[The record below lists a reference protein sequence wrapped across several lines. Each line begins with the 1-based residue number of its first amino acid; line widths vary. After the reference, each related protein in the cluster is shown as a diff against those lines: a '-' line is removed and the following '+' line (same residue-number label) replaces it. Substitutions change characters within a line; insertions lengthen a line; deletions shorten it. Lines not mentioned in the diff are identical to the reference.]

1 MNNNRRLWMQVT
13 VAGLTSLS
21 LGFGTLTP
29 AHAQDF
35 TPPPAAQEPQAST
48 EDQDTSRAEGPKLTG
63 VLAEG
68 QLITA
73 QWELAP
79 AEFQTSYHQVQL
91 LKVQNGKPVTSKPVV
106 DQFVAGNATHYQF
119 ANVAPGDYVVRVF
132 AVRGVEN
139 SQFSQSRILTTTDK
153 PQAPEAPHKPY
164 LQLKKGKT
172 ARVEWDRRSTGST
185 RIHTYVVK
193 LQPND
198 GSGPLEQKVTGTSTY
213 PDNFAEFPNLKPGV
227 QYTAT
232 VEAQS
237 ATGNSRPSETSEPL
251 AVSEDPNPQFTVDTD
266 TIDLAKGGEFTV
278 SGKGYTGPAAQE
290 GVYLVFWAA
299 SKWTPGE
306 LPRDIE
312 KKGVSVHIKPEEIVN
327 GAFTKKIQINPGE
340 ISLVQGDS
348 YQIGT
353 LAGGKMLPID
363 RRLDLAKP
371 VKLTSQSLAEVQA
384 SAKNDTV
391 TARWKLAENDKRGSS
406 IRITLYREN
415 DGQNT
420 YVNHLDRGPQVSTA
434 DFVGRQPGTY
444 RVGVKANLNRDEFG
458 TPEWTEEKFSDSVTV
473 VDPDAPQ
480 PPAAKP
486 EGPAKPDVPAPA
498 KPTPQPSQP
507 APSEPAPAPAPS
519 QDQKPSKP
527 AKPAPSTPAKPGKQT
542 PENKALKTPD
552 APRISPASAKD
563 YSKAGLFYSLA
574 GYEDITK
581 VEARLV
587 PVDDKGNQESDDFI
601 TPSSIANGYAE
612 FTGLKKGKRYRGQIK
627 VITEKGET
635 EWSAYSGIF
644 LSETPEQGID
654 PDLTLFPETPLDSR
668 KANTI
673 TVNGT
678 GYLNGK
684 EMNLYVLEDADIPEN
699 GIFNS
704 DTAKK
709 ALASTTAK
717 VTNGKF
723 SQNLEIP
730 ANTLNPKKKYFV
742 VSVDKHGN
750 HEYDYGVLL
759 KVKDGAVAT
768 PTLDVSTTTVNAATG
783 GDITVR
789 GAGFVGEGA
798 SQGVY
803 VAVYKK
809 SQWNVG
815 KSAPVGRPVA
825 AEWVRMDELNNGS
838 FVKRINIPANAL
850 DPNEQ
855 YVIGTLA
862 AHALSQTN
870 RELDTAQD
878 LVVTNGPTAP
888 AMPEAP
894 QAPNVPGAADAP
906 EGPGAHPAPGNPGE
920 QPAPEA
926 PGEQPNQ
933 TPQVTPPNATPPSAP
948 TPPSTTT
955 PGTITSSPWF
965 KAIAAVGGI
974 GLVFAGIGAALQGLR
989 HNVPV
994 INDFLTNLERTIQN
1008 FFGGRR

>member
-35 TPPPAAQEPQAST
+35 SAPPTTSDGQDAAPSNGPQ
-48 EDQDTSRAEGPKLTG
+48 LTG
-63 VLAEG
+63 VLAEAR
-68 QLITA
+68 LITA
-73 QWELAP
+73 EWTLAP
-79 AEFQTSYHQVQL
+79 AEFGATYYQIQL
-91 LKVQNGKPVTSKPVV
+91 VEVKNGAPTDKLVKDEFGP
-106 DQFVAGNATHYQF
+106 ANATRHQF
-119 ANVAPGDYVVRVF
+119 TNVPPGDYVVRV
-132 AVRGVEN
+132 AAGRGVEN
-139 SQFSQSRILTTTDK
+139 SQFSQSQIITVSDRPEV
-153 PQAPEAPHKPY
+153 PQAPHKPY
-164 LQLKKGKT
+164 LQLKNNKT
-172 ARVEWDRRSTGST
+172 VRVEWDRRSSGST
-185 RIHTYVVK
+185 RIHTYLVK
-193 LQPND
+193 LQPSDN
-198 GSGPLEQKVTGTSTY
+198 SEPRVEKVTDTNTF
-213 PDNFAEFPNLKPGV
+213 PDNFVEFSGLKENV
-227 QYTAT
+227 SYTAT
-232 VEAQS
+232 VEAES
-237 ATGNSRPSETSEPL
+237 STGKSRASETSD
-251 AVSEDPNPQFTVDTD
+251 AITVTADPAPKFELDTD
-266 TIDLAKGGEFTV
+266 TIDLVKGGEFTV
-278 SGKGYTGPAAQE
+278 RGTGYTGAAAEE
-290 GVYLVFWAA
+290 GVYLVFWAK
-299 SKWTPGE
+299 SKWTPGQ
-306 LPRDIE
+306 LPNTS
-312 KKGVSVHIKPEEIVN
+312 KKQGVSVLVEPNEIKN
-327 GAFTKKIQINPGE
+327 GTFTKKIQIKPGE
-340 ISLVQGDS
+340 IALAHGDS
-348 YQIGT
+348 YQVGT
-353 LAGGKMLPID
+353 LAGGKKLPID
-363 RRLDLAKP
+363 RRLDVAKSINL
-371 VKLTSQSLAEVQA
+371 VSQSLAEVKA
-384 SAKNDTV
+384 SVHGDTV
-391 TARWKLAENDKRGSS
+391 TTNWSLAESDKRASN
-406 IRITLYREN
+406 IRITLYREEN
-415 DGQNT
+415 DQNT
-420 YVNHLDRGPQVSTA
+420 YVNHLERGPQASSAEFPNV
-434 DFVGRQPGTY
+434 QPGTY

-458 TPEWTEEKFSDSVTV
+458 TPEWTEEKFSGTVTV

-486 EGPAKPDVPAPA
+486 EDQAKPEVPAPA
-498 KPTPQPSQP
+498 QPSVP
-507 APSEPAPAPAPS
+507 APSKPAPAPAPS

-527 AKPAPSTPAKPGKQT
+527 AKPSTPAKPGKQT

-563 YSKAGLFYSLA
+563 YSRAGLFYSLA
-574 GYEDITK
+574 GYEDIKK

-601 TPSSIANGYAE
+601 TPSEIANGYAE
-612 FTGLKKGKRYRGQIK
+612 FAGLKKGQRYRGQIR

-635 EWSAYSGIF
+635 AWSDYSSIF
-644 LSETPEQGID
+644 LSQTPEQGID

-825 AEWVRMDELNNGS
+825 AEWVQMRELNNGS
-838 FVKRINIPANAL
+838 FVKRINIPGNAL

-906 EGPGAHPAPGNPGE
+906 EGPGANPAPGNPSE

-955 PGTITSSPWF
+955 PDTITSSPWF

>member
-35 TPPPAAQEPQAST
+35 SAPPTTSD
-48 EDQDTSRAEGPKLTG
+48 DQDAAPSNGPNLTG
-63 VLAEG
+63 VLAEAR
-68 QLITA
+68 LITA
-73 QWELAP
+73 EWTLAP
-79 AEFQTSYHQVQL
+79 AEFGATFYQVQL
-91 LKVQNGKPVTSKPVV
+91 VEVKNGAPTDKIVKDEFEPANSTRH
-106 DQFVAGNATHYQF
+106 QFT
-119 ANVAPGDYVVRVF
+119 NVPPGDYVVRV
-132 AVRGVEN
+132 AAGRGVEN
-139 SQFSQSRILTTTDK
+139 SQFSQSEILTISDK
-153 PQAPEAPHKPY
+153 PEAPQAPHKPY
-164 LQLKKGKT
+164 LQLKSNKT
-172 ARVEWDRRSTGST
+172 VRVEWDRRSSGST
-185 RIHTYVVK
+185 RIHTYLVK
-193 LQPND
+193 LQPSDN
-198 GSGPLEQKVTGTSTY
+198 SEPRVEKVTDTNTF
-213 PDNFAEFPNLKPGV
+213 PDNFVEFSGLKENV
-227 QYTAT
+227 SYTAT
-232 VEAQS
+232 VEAES
-237 ATGNSRPSETSEPL
+237 STGKSRASETSD
-251 AVSEDPNPQFTVDTD
+251 AITVTADPAPKFELDTD
-266 TIDLAKGGEFTV
+266 TIDLVKGGEFTV
-278 SGKGYTGPAAQE
+278 TGTGYTGAAAEE
-290 GVYLVFWAA
+290 GVYVVFWAT
-299 SKWTPGE
+299 SKWTPGQ
-306 LPRDIE
+306 LPNTS
-312 KKGVSVHIKPEEIVN
+312 KQQGVSVLVEPNEIKN
-327 GAFTKKIQINPGE
+327 GTFTKKIQIKPGE
-340 ISLVQGDS
+340 IALAQGDS
-348 YQIGT
+348 YQVGT
-353 LAGGKMLPID
+353 LAGGKKLPID

-371 VKLTSQSLAEVQA
+371 VNLASQSLAEVQA
-384 SAKNDTV
+384 SVHGDTV
-391 TARWKLAENDKRGSS
+391 SARWSLAESDKRASS
-406 IRITLYREN
+406 IRITLYEEK
-415 DGQNT
+415 DGLNT
-420 YVNHLDRGPQVSTA
+420 SVKYLDRGPRVTDSE
-434 DFVGRQPGTY
+434 FPNVKPGVY
-444 RVGVKANLNRDEFG
+444 RVGVKANLSTDFFG
-458 TPEWTEEKFSDSVTV
+458 PDQWTEEKFSDSVTV

-480 PPAAKP
+480 PPA
-486 EGPAKPDVPAPA
+486 PAP
-498 KPTPQPSQP
+498 KPADP
-507 APSEPAPAPAPS
+507 APSKPSTSKPAPAPS
-519 QDQKPSKP
+519 KPSKP
-527 AKPAPSTPAKPGKQT
+527 SKPSTPSK
-542 PENKALKTPD
+542 PENPANSTLKTPD

-574 GYEDITK
+574 GYEDIK
-581 VEARLV
+581 EVEARLV

-601 TPSSIANGYAE
+601 TPSEIANGYAE
-612 FTGLKKGKRYRGQIK
+612 FTGLKKGQRYRGQIK

-635 EWSAYSGIF
+635 AWSEYSSIF
-644 LSETPEQGID
+644 LANTPEQGID

-684 EMNLYVLEDADIPEN
+684 EMNLYVLESTDVPDDGRFTA
-699 GIFNS
+699 

-742 VSVDKHGN
+742 ASVDKHGN
-750 HEYDYGVLL
+750 HEYDSAVLL

-838 FVKRINIPANAL
+838 FVKRINIPGNAL

>member
-35 TPPPAAQEPQAST
+35 SAPPAPQAPAD
-48 EDQDTSRAEGPKLTG
+48 DQDLSRPKGPELTG

-68 QLITA
+68 RLITA
-73 QWELAP
+73 EWKLAP
-79 AEFQTSYHQVQL
+79 AEFGTTYHQVQL
-91 LKVQNGKPVTSKPVV
+91 LKVQGGKPVTSKPVI

-119 ANVAPGDYVVRVF
+119 TNVEPGDYVVRVF

-139 SQFSQSRILTTTDK
+139 SQFSQSHVLSISDQ

-164 LQLKKGKT
+164 LQLKKNKT

-327 GAFTKKIQINPGE
+327 GTFTKKIQINPGE

-371 VKLTSQSLAEVQA
+371 VKLASQSLAEVQA
-384 SAKNDTV
+384 SANNDTV

-444 RVGVKANLNRDEFG
+444 RIGVKANLNRDEFG
-458 TPEWTEEKFSDSVTV
+458 TPEWTEEKFSETVTV

-486 EGPAKPDVPAPA
+486 ANPAKPEVPAPS
-498 KPTPQPSQP
+498 K
-507 APSEPAPAPAPS
+507 PAPAPAPS

-527 AKPAPSTPAKPGKQT
+527 AKPSTPAKPGKQT
-542 PENKALKTPD
+542 PENNALKTPD
-552 APRISPASAKD
+552 APRISPASATD

-574 GYEDITK
+574 GYEDIKK

-601 TPSSIANGYAE
+601 TPSEMANGYAE
-612 FTGLKKGKRYRGQIK
+612 FTGLKKGQRYRGQIK

-635 EWSAYSGIF
+635 AWSDYSSIF
-644 LSETPEQGID
+644 LSQTPEQGID
-654 PDLTLFPETPLDSR
+654 PDLTLFPGTPLDSR

-684 EMNLYVLEDADIPEN
+684 EMNLYVLENTDVPDDGRFTA
-699 GIFNS
+699 

-717 VTNGKF
+717 VTDGKF

-742 VSVDKHGN
+742 ASVDKHGN
-750 HEYDYGVLL
+750 HEYDYAVLL
-759 KVKDGAVAT
+759 KVKNGAVAT

-825 AEWVRMDELNNGS
+825 AEWVRMNELNNGS
-838 FVKRINIPANAL
+838 FIKRINIPANAL

-906 EGPGAHPAPGNPGE
+906 EGPGAHPAPGNPSE

-955 PGTITSSPWF
+955 PDTITSSPWF

>member
-35 TPPPAAQEPQAST
+35 SAPPATSDGQDAAPSNGPQ
-48 EDQDTSRAEGPKLTG
+48 LTG
-63 VLAEG
+63 VLAEAR
-68 QLITA
+68 LITA
-73 QWELAP
+73 EWTLAP
-79 AEFQTSYHQVQL
+79 AEFGATYYQIQL
-91 LKVQNGKPVTSKPVV
+91 VEVKNGAPTDKLVKDEFGP
-106 DQFVAGNATHYQF
+106 ANATRHQF
-119 ANVAPGDYVVRVF
+119 TNVPPGDYVVRV
-132 AVRGVEN
+132 AAGRGVEN
-139 SQFSQSRILTTTDK
+139 SQFSQSQIITVSDRPEV
-153 PQAPEAPHKPY
+153 PQAPHKPY
-164 LQLKKGKT
+164 LQLKNNKT
-172 ARVEWDRRSTGST
+172 VRVEWDRRSSGST
-185 RIHTYVVK
+185 RIHTYLVK
-193 LQPND
+193 LQPSDN
-198 GSGPLEQKVTGTSTY
+198 SEPRVEKVTDTNTF
-213 PDNFAEFPNLKPGV
+213 PDNFVEFSGLKENV
-227 QYTAT
+227 SYTAT
-232 VEAQS
+232 VEAES
-237 ATGNSRPSETSEPL
+237 STGKSRASETSEPIK
-251 AVSEDPNPQFTVDTD
+251 VTEDPAPKFELDTD
-266 TIDLAKGGEFTV
+266 TIDLVKGGEFTV
-278 SGKGYTGPAAQE
+278 RGTGYTGAAAEE
-290 GVYLVFWAA
+290 GVYLVFWAK
-299 SKWTPGE
+299 SKWTPGQ
-306 LPRDIE
+306 LPNTS
-312 KKGVSVHIKPEEIVN
+312 KKQGVSVLVEPNEIKN
-327 GAFTKKIQINPGE
+327 GTFTKKIQIKPGE
-340 ISLVQGDS
+340 IALAHGDS
-348 YQIGT
+348 YQVGT
-353 LAGGKMLPID
+353 LAGGKKLPID
-363 RRLDLAKP
+363 RRLDVAKSINL
-371 VKLTSQSLAEVQA
+371 VSQSLAEVKA
-384 SAKNDTV
+384 SVHGDTV
-391 TARWKLAENDKRGSS
+391 TTNWSLAESDKRASN
-406 IRITLYREN
+406 IRITLYREEN
-415 DGQNT
+415 DQNT
-420 YVNHLDRGPQVSTA
+420 YVNHLERGPQASSAEFPNV
-434 DFVGRQPGTY
+434 QPGTY

-458 TPEWTEEKFSDSVTV
+458 TPEWTEEKFSETVTV

-486 EGPAKPDVPAPA
+486 EDQAKPEVPAPA
-498 KPTPQPSQP
+498 QPSVP

-825 AEWVRMDELNNGS
+825 AEWVQMRELNNGS

-906 EGPGAHPAPGNPGE
+906 ESPGAHPAPGNPSE

-955 PGTITSSPWF
+955 PDTITSSPWF

>member
-1 MNNNRRLWMQVT
+1 MKNNRRLWMQVT

-35 TPPPAAQEPQAST
+35 SAPPTTSD
-48 EDQDTSRAEGPKLTG
+48 DQDAAPSNGPQLTG
-63 VLAEG
+63 VLAEAR
-68 QLITA
+68 LITA
-73 QWELAP
+73 EWTLAP
-79 AEFQTSYHQVQL
+79 AEFGATFYQIQLVEVKNGAPTDKIVKDEFEPANSTRHQF
-91 LKVQNGKPVTSKPVV
+91 T
-106 DQFVAGNATHYQF
+106 
-119 ANVAPGDYVVRVF
+119 NVPPGDYVVRV
-132 AVRGVEN
+132 AAGRGVEN
-139 SQFSQSRILTTTDK
+139 SQFSQSEILTISDK
-153 PQAPEAPHKPY
+153 PEAPQAPHKPY
-164 LQLKKGKT
+164 LQLKSNKT
-172 ARVEWDRRSTGST
+172 VRVEWDRRSSGST
-185 RIHTYVVK
+185 RIHTYLVK
-193 LQPND
+193 LQPSDN
-198 GSGPLEQKVTGTSTY
+198 SEPRVEKVTDTNTF
-213 PDNFAEFPNLKPGV
+213 PDNFVEFSGLKENV
-227 QYTAT
+227 SYTAT
-232 VEAQS
+232 VEAES
-237 ATGNSRPSETSEPL
+237 STGKSRASETSD
-251 AVSEDPNPQFTVDTD
+251 AITVTADPAPKFELDTD
-266 TIDLAKGGEFTV
+266 TIDLVKGGEFTV
-278 SGKGYTGPAAQE
+278 RGTGYTGAAAEE
-290 GVYLVFWAA
+290 GVYVVFWAT
-299 SKWTPGE
+299 SKWKPGE
-306 LPRDIE
+306 LPRNNG
-312 KKGVSVHIKPEEIVN
+312 KPGVSVLVPPAEIKN
-327 GAFTKKIQINPGE
+327 GTFTKKIQIKPGE
-340 ISLVQGDS
+340 ITLAQGDS
-348 YQIGT
+348 YQVGT
-353 LAGGKMLPID
+353 LAGGEKLPID
-363 RRLDLAKP
+363 RRLDLSKP
-371 VKLTSQSLAEVQA
+371 VNLASQSLAEVQA
-384 SAKNDTV
+384 SVHGDTV
-391 TARWKLAENDKRGSS
+391 SARWSLAKSDKRASS
-406 IRITLYREN
+406 IRITLYEEK
-415 DGQNT
+415 DGLNT
-420 YVNHLDRGPQVSTA
+420 SVKYLDRGHRVTDSEFPNVK
-434 DFVGRQPGTY
+434 PGVY
-444 RVGVKANLNRDEFG
+444 RVGVKANLNPDEYG
-458 TPEWTEEKFSDSVTV
+458 TAQWTEEKFSDSVTV

-486 EGPAKPDVPAPA
+486 EDQAKPEVPAPA
-498 KPTPQPSQP
+498 PAQPSVP
-507 APSEPAPAPAPS
+507 APSKPTPAPS

-527 AKPAPSTPAKPGKQT
+527 APSTPAKPGKET
-542 PENKALKTPD
+542 PENKTLKTPD

-587 PVDDKGNQESDDFI
+587 PVDDKGNQESDAYI
-601 TPSSIANGYAE
+601 APSEMANGYAE
-612 FTGLKKGKRYRGQIK
+612 FTGLKKGQRYRGQIK

-673 TVNGT
+673 TVNGS

-717 VTNGKF
+717 VANGKF

-825 AEWVRMDELNNGS
+825 AEWVQMRELNNGS
-838 FVKRINIPANAL
+838 FVKTINIPGNVL

-878 LVVTNGPTAP
+878 LVVTNGPVAP
-888 AMPEAP
+888 AAP
-894 QAPNVPGAADAP
+894 GTPGAPGVPGAP
-906 EGPGAHPAPGNPGE
+906 ETPTNPG
-920 QPAPEA
+920 A
-926 PGEQPNQ
+926 PGE
-933 TPQVTPPNATPPSAP
+933 TPGQAPEMTPPSNTPETQPETKPETKPEPAP
-948 TPPSTTT
+948 SIPPTQKSTNNWLT
-955 PGTITSSPWF
+955 
-965 KAIAAVGGI
+965 AIAAIGGI

-994 INDFLTNLERTIQN
+994 VNEFLTNAERFFQN
-1008 FFGGRR
+1008 LFGGRR

>member
-1 MNNNRRLWMQVT
+1 MKNNRRLWMQVT
-13 VAGLTSLS
+13 VAGLTTLS
-21 LGFGTLTP
+21 IGAGALAP

-35 TPPPAAQEPQAST
+35 TAPPTAQAPQAST

-153 PQAPEAPHKPY
+153 PQVPEAPHKPY

-251 AVSEDPNPQFTVDTD
+251 AVSDDPTPEFTIDTD

-327 GAFTKKIQINPGE
+327 GTFTKKIQINPGE
-340 ISLVQGDS
+340 ITLAHGDS
-348 YQIGT
+348 YQVGT
-353 LAGGKMLPID
+353 LAGGNQLPID

-371 VKLTSQSLAEVQA
+371 IKLASQSLAAVEA
-384 SAKNDTV
+384 SVKDQMVHAK
-391 TARWKLAENDKRGSS
+391 WKLAENDKRGSS
-406 IRITLYREN
+406 IRITLYREEN
-415 DGQNT
+415 DQNT
-420 YVNHLDRGPQVSTA
+420 YVNHLERGPQASSAEFPNV
-434 DFVGRQPGTY
+434 QPGTY

-486 EGPAKPDVPAPA
+486 VVPAP
-498 KPTPQPSQP
+498 KPADP
-507 APSEPAPAPAPS
+507 A
-519 QDQKPSKP
+519 PSKP
-527 AKPAPSTPAKPGKQT
+527 AKPSKPSKPSKPEKPANST
-542 PENKALKTPD
+542 LKTPD

-574 GYEDITK
+574 GYEDIKK

-587 PVDDKGNQESDDFI
+587 PVDDKGNQESDAYI
-601 TPSSIANGYAE
+601 APSEMANGYAE
-612 FTGLKKGKRYRGQIK
+612 FTGLKKGQRYRGQIK
-627 VITEKGET
+627 FITENGET

-717 VTNGKF
+717 VANGKF

-809 SQWNVG
+809 SQWDVG

-825 AEWVRMDELNNGS
+825 AEWVQMRELNNGS
-838 FVKRINIPANAL
+838 FVKTINIPGNAL

-870 RELDTAQD
+870 RDLDTAQD
-878 LVVTNGPTAP
+878 LVVTNGPVAP
-888 AMPEAP
+888 AAPGTPGAPGAPGVPEAP
-894 QAPNVPGAADAP
+894 T
-906 EGPGAHPAPGNPGE
+906 NPG
-920 QPAPEA
+920 A
-926 PGEQPNQ
+926 PGE
-933 TPQVTPPNATPPSAP
+933 TPGLAPEMTPPSNTPETQPETKPETTPEP
-948 TPPSTTT
+948 TPSIPSTQKSTNN
-955 PGTITSSPWF
+955 WF
-965 KAIAAVGGI
+965 TAIAAIGGI

-994 INDFLTNLERTIQN
+994 VNEFLTNAERFFQN
-1008 FFGGRR
+1008 LFGGRR

>member
-1 MNNNRRLWMQVT
+1 MNSNRRLWMQVT

-21 LGFGTLTP
+21 LGLGTLTP

-35 TPPPAAQEPQAST
+35 SAPPAESG
-48 EDQDTSRAEGPKLTG
+48 DQDAAPSNGPKLTG
-63 VLAEG
+63 VLAEAR
-68 QLITA
+68 LITA
-73 QWELAP
+73 EWTLAP
-79 AEFQTSYHQVQL
+79 AEFGATYYQIQL
-91 LKVQNGKPVTSKPVV
+91 LEVKNGAPTDKIVKDEFGP
-106 DQFVAGNATHYQF
+106 ANATRHQF
-119 ANVAPGDYVVRVF
+119 TNVPPGDYVVRV
-132 AVRGVEN
+132 AAGRGVEN
-139 SQFSQSRILTTTDK
+139 SQFSQSEILTISDRPEA
-153 PQAPEAPHKPY
+153 PQAPHKPY
-164 LQLKKGKT
+164 LQLKSDKT
-172 ARVEWDRRSTGST
+172 IRVEWDRRSSGST
-185 RIHTYVVK
+185 RIHTYLVK
-193 LQPND
+193 LQPSDN
-198 GSGPLEQKVTGTSTY
+198 SEPRVEKVTDTNTF
-213 PDNFAEFPNLKPGV
+213 PDNFVEFSGLKENV
-227 QYTAT
+227 SYTAT
-232 VEAQS
+232 VEAES
-237 ATGNSRPSETSEPL
+237 STGKSRASETSDSIKVT
-251 AVSEDPNPQFTVDTD
+251 ADPAPQFELDTD
-266 TIDLAKGGEFTV
+266 TIDLVKGGELTV
-278 SGKGYTGPAAQE
+278 KGTGYTGAAAEE
-290 GVYLVFWAA
+290 GVYVVFWAK
-299 SKWTPGE
+299 SKWTPGQ
-306 LPRDIE
+306 LPNTS
-312 KKGVSVHIKPEEIVN
+312 KKQGVSVLVEPNEIKD
-327 GAFTKKIQINPGE
+327 GTFTKKIQIKPGE
-340 ISLVQGDS
+340 IALAQGDS

-353 LAGGKMLPID
+353 LAGGKKLPID
-363 RRLDLAKP
+363 RRLDVAKP
-371 VKLTSQSLAEVQA
+371 VNLVSQSLAEVR
-384 SAKNDTV
+384 SSVNGDTV
-391 TARWKLAENDKRGSS
+391 MANWSLAESDKRASS
-406 IRITLYREN
+406 IRITLYEEK

-420 YVNHLDRGPQVSTA
+420 SVKYLDRGPRVTDSA
-434 DFVGRQPGTY
+434 FPNVRPGVY
-444 RVGVKANLNRDEFG
+444 RVGVKANLNPDEYG
-458 TPEWTEEKFSDSVTV
+458 TAQWTEEKFSEIVTV

-486 EGPAKPDVPAPA
+486 EGPANPAV
-498 KPTPQPSQP
+498 PTP
-507 APSEPAPAPAPS
+507 AEPAPAPSATEKPS
-519 QDQKPSKP
+519 KPATPSKP
-527 AKPAPSTPAKPGKQT
+527 AKPAKPGKKT
-542 PENKALKTPD
+542 PENNALKTPD
-552 APRISPASAKD
+552 APRISPASARD
-563 YSKAGLFYSLA
+563 YSKASLFYSLA

-601 TPSSIANGYAE
+601 TPSEMANGYAE
-612 FTGLKKGKRYRGQIK
+612 FTGLKKGQRYRGQIK

-635 EWSAYSGIF
+635 AWSEYSGIF

-654 PDLTLFPETPLDSR
+654 PDLSLFPATPLDSR

-684 EMNLYVLEDADIPEN
+684 EMNLYVLESTDVPDDGRFTA
-699 GIFNS
+699 

-742 VSVDKHGN
+742 ASVDKHGN
-750 HEYDYGVLL
+750 HEYDYAVLL

-809 SQWNVG
+809 AQWNVG

-825 AEWVRMDELNNGS
+825 AEWVRMAELNNGS
-838 FVKRINIPANAL
+838 FVKRINIPGNAL

-870 RELDTAQD
+870 RELDTARD
-878 LVVTNGPTAP
+878 LIVTNEPVNP
-888 AMPEAP
+888 ATPAAPEAP
-894 QAPNVPGAADAP
+894 NAPGAADAP
-906 EGPGAHPAPGNPGE
+906 EAPGAQPAPAKPGE
-920 QPAPEA
+920 QPDQA
-926 PGEQPNQ
+926 
-933 TPQVTPPNATPPSAP
+933 PQVTPPTATPPSAP

-955 PGTITSSPWF
+955 PDTITSSPWF

>member
-1 MNNNRRLWMQVT
+1 MNNSRRLWMQVT

-35 TPPPAAQEPQAST
+35 SAPPTTSDGQDAVPSNGPQ
-48 EDQDTSRAEGPKLTG
+48 LTG
-63 VLAEG
+63 VLAEAR
-68 QLITA
+68 LITA
-73 QWELAP
+73 EWTLAP
-79 AEFQTSYHQVQL
+79 AEFGATYYQIQL
-91 LKVQNGKPVTSKPVV
+91 VEVKNGAPTDKLVKDEFGP
-106 DQFVAGNATHYQF
+106 ANATRHQF
-119 ANVAPGDYVVRVF
+119 TNVPPGDYVVRV
-132 AVRGVEN
+132 AAGRGVEN
-139 SQFSQSRILTTTDK
+139 SQFSQSQIITVSDRPEV
-153 PQAPEAPHKPY
+153 PQAPHKPY
-164 LQLKKGKT
+164 LQLKNNKT
-172 ARVEWDRRSTGST
+172 VRVEWDRRSSGST
-185 RIHTYVVK
+185 RIHTYLVK
-193 LQPND
+193 LQPSDN
-198 GSGPLEQKVTGTSTY
+198 SEPRVEKVTDTNTF
-213 PDNFAEFPNLKPGV
+213 PDNFVEFSGLKENV
-227 QYTAT
+227 SYTAT
-232 VEAQS
+232 VEAES
-237 ATGNSRPSETSEPL
+237 STGKSRASETSD
-251 AVSEDPNPQFTVDTD
+251 AITVTADPAPKFELDTD
-266 TIDLAKGGEFTV
+266 TIDLVKGGEFTV
-278 SGKGYTGPAAQE
+278 RGTGYTGAAAEE
-290 GVYLVFWAA
+290 GVYLVFWAK
-299 SKWTPGE
+299 SKWTPGQ
-306 LPRDIE
+306 LPNTS
-312 KKGVSVHIKPEEIVN
+312 KKQGVSVLVEPNEIKN
-327 GAFTKKIQINPGE
+327 GTFTKKIQIKPGE
-340 ISLVQGDS
+340 IALAHGDS
-348 YQIGT
+348 YQVGT
-353 LAGGKMLPID
+353 LAGGKKLPID
-363 RRLDLAKP
+363 RRLDVAKSINL
-371 VKLTSQSLAEVQA
+371 VSQSLAEVKA
-384 SAKNDTV
+384 SVHGDTV
-391 TARWKLAENDKRGSS
+391 TTNWSLAESDKRASN
-406 IRITLYREN
+406 IRITLYREEN
-415 DGQNT
+415 DQNT
-420 YVNHLDRGPQVSTA
+420 YVNHLERGPQASSAEFPNV
-434 DFVGRQPGTY
+434 QPGTY

-458 TPEWTEEKFSDSVTV
+458 TPEWTEEKFSGTVTV

-486 EGPAKPDVPAPA
+486 EDQAKPEVPAPA
-498 KPTPQPSQP
+498 QPSVP
-507 APSEPAPAPAPS
+507 APSKPAPAPAPS

-527 AKPAPSTPAKPGKQT
+527 AKPSTPAKPGKQT

-563 YSKAGLFYSLA
+563 YSKASLFYSLA
-574 GYEDITK
+574 DYEDIK
-581 VEARLV
+581 RVEARLV
-587 PVDDKGNQESDDFI
+587 PVDDKGNQESDAYI
-601 TPSSIANGYAE
+601 APSEMANGYAE
-612 FTGLKKGKRYRGQIK
+612 FTGLKKGQRYRGQIR

-838 FVKRINIPANAL
+838 FIKRINIPANAL

-906 EGPGAHPAPGNPGE
+906 ESPGAHPAPGNPSE

-955 PGTITSSPWF
+955 PDTITSSPWF

>member
-1 MNNNRRLWMQVT
+1 MKNNRRLWMQVT
-13 VAGLTSLS
+13 VAGLTTLS
-21 LGFGTLTP
+21 IGAGALAP

-35 TPPPAAQEPQAST
+35 TAPPAAQEPQAST

-73 QWELAP
+73 QWKPAP

-251 AVSEDPNPQFTVDTD
+251 AVSDDPTPEFTINTD

-327 GAFTKKIQINPGE
+327 GTFTKKIQINPGE
-340 ISLVQGDS
+340 ITLAHGDS
-348 YQIGT
+348 YQVGT
-353 LAGGKMLPID
+353 LAGGNQLPID

-371 VKLTSQSLAEVQA
+371 IKLASQSLAAVEA
-384 SAKNDTV
+384 SVKDQMVHAK
-391 TARWKLAENDKRGSS
+391 WKLAENDKRGSS
-406 IRITLYREN
+406 IRITLYREEN
-415 DGQNT
+415 DQNT
-420 YVNHLDRGPQVSTA
+420 YVNHLERGPQASSAEFPNV
-434 DFVGRQPGTY
+434 QPGTY

-486 EGPAKPDVPAPA
+486 EDPAPA
-498 KPTPQPSQP
+498 KP
-507 APSEPAPAPAPS
+507 APAPS
-519 QDQKPSKP
+519 ATEKPSKPSKPSKP
-527 AKPAPSTPAKPGKQT
+527 AKPAKPGKKT
-542 PENKALKTPD
+542 PENNALKTPD

-574 GYEDITK
+574 GYEDIKK

-601 TPSSIANGYAE
+601 TPNEMANGYAE
-612 FTGLKKGKRYRGQIK
+612 FTGLKKGQRYRGQIK
-627 VITEKGET
+627 VITENGET

-684 EMNLYVLEDADIPEN
+684 EMNLYVLESTDVPDDGRFTA
-699 GIFNS
+699 

-742 VSVDKHGN
+742 ASVDKHGN
-750 HEYDYGVLL
+750 HEYDSAVLL

-825 AEWVRMDELNNGS
+825 AEWVQMRELNNGS
-838 FVKRINIPANAL
+838 FVKTINIPGNVL

-878 LVVTNGPTAP
+878 LVVTNGPVAP
-888 AMPEAP
+888 AAP
-894 QAPNVPGAADAP
+894 GTPGA
-906 EGPGAHPAPGNPGE
+906 PG
-920 QPAPEA
+920 APEA
-926 PGEQPNQ
+926 PTNPGAPGETPGQ
-933 TPQVTPPNATPPSAP
+933 TPEMTPPSN
-948 TPPSTTT
+948 TPETQPETKPETT
-955 PGTITSSPWF
+955 PEPAPSIPPTQKSTNNWLT
-965 KAIAAVGGI
+965 AIAAIGGI

-994 INDFLTNLERTIQN
+994 VNEFLTNAERFFQN
-1008 FFGGRR
+1008 LFGGRR

>member
-1 MNNNRRLWMQVT
+1 MKNNRRLWMQVT
-13 VAGLTSLS
+13 VAGLTTLS
-21 LGFGTLTP
+21 IGAGALAP

-35 TPPPAAQEPQAST
+35 TAPPTAQAPQAST

-153 PQAPEAPHKPY
+153 PQVPEAPHKPY

-251 AVSEDPNPQFTVDTD
+251 AVSDDPTPEFTIDTD

-327 GAFTKKIQINPGE
+327 GTFTKKIQINPGE
-340 ISLVQGDS
+340 ITLAHGDS
-348 YQIGT
+348 YQVGT
-353 LAGGKMLPID
+353 LTGGNQLPID

-371 VKLTSQSLAEVQA
+371 IKLASQSLAAVEA
-384 SAKNDTV
+384 SVKDQMVHAK
-391 TARWKLAENDKRGSS
+391 WKLAENDKRGSS
-406 IRITLYREN
+406 IRITLYREEN
-415 DGQNT
+415 DQNT
-420 YVNHLDRGPQVSTA
+420 YVNHLERGPQASSAEFPNV
-434 DFVGRQPGTY
+434 QPGTY

-486 EGPAKPDVPAPA
+486 VVPAP
-498 KPTPQPSQP
+498 KPADP
-507 APSEPAPAPAPS
+507 A
-519 QDQKPSKP
+519 PSKP
-527 AKPAPSTPAKPGKQT
+527 AKPSKPSKPSKPEKPANST
-542 PENKALKTPD
+542 LKTPD

-574 GYEDITK
+574 GYEDIKK

-587 PVDDKGNQESDDFI
+587 PVDDKGNQESDAYI
-601 TPSSIANGYAE
+601 APSEMANGYAE
-612 FTGLKKGKRYRGQIK
+612 FTGLKKGQRYRGQIK
-627 VITEKGET
+627 FITENGET

-717 VTNGKF
+717 VANGKF

-809 SQWNVG
+809 SQWDVG

-825 AEWVRMDELNNGS
+825 AEWVQMRELNNGS
-838 FVKRINIPANAL
+838 FVKTINIPGNAL

-870 RELDTAQD
+870 RDLDTAQD
-878 LVVTNGPTAP
+878 LVVTNGPVAP
-888 AMPEAP
+888 AAPGTPGAPGVPEAP
-894 QAPNVPGAADAP
+894 T
-906 EGPGAHPAPGNPGE
+906 NPG
-920 QPAPEA
+920 A
-926 PGEQPNQ
+926 PGE
-933 TPQVTPPNATPPSAP
+933 TPGLAPEMTPPSNTPETQPETKPETTPEP
-948 TPPSTTT
+948 TPSIPSTQKSTNN
-955 PGTITSSPWF
+955 WF
-965 KAIAAVGGI
+965 TAIAAIGGI

-994 INDFLTNLERTIQN
+994 VNEFLTNAERFFQN
-1008 FFGGRR
+1008 LFGGRR

>member
-1 MNNNRRLWMQVT
+1 MKNNRRLWMQVT
-13 VAGLTSLS
+13 VAGLTTLS
-21 LGFGTLTP
+21 IGAGALAP

-35 TPPPAAQEPQAST
+35 TAPPTAQAPQAST

-153 PQAPEAPHKPY
+153 PQVPEAPHKPY

-251 AVSEDPNPQFTVDTD
+251 AVSDDPTPEFTIDTD

-327 GAFTKKIQINPGE
+327 GTFTKKIQINPGE
-340 ISLVQGDS
+340 ITLAHGDS
-348 YQIGT
+348 YQVGT
-353 LAGGKMLPID
+353 LAGGNQLPID

-371 VKLTSQSLAEVQA
+371 IKLASQSLAAVEA
-384 SAKNDTV
+384 SVKDQMVHAK
-391 TARWKLAENDKRGSS
+391 WKLAENDKRGSS
-406 IRITLYREN
+406 IRITLYREEN
-415 DGQNT
+415 DQNT
-420 YVNHLDRGPQVSTA
+420 YVNHLERGPQASSAEFPNV
-434 DFVGRQPGTY
+434 QPGTY

-486 EGPAKPDVPAPA
+486 VVPAP
-498 KPTPQPSQP
+498 KPADP
-507 APSEPAPAPAPS
+507 A
-519 QDQKPSKP
+519 PSKP
-527 AKPAPSTPAKPGKQT
+527 AKPSKPSKPSKPEKPANST
-542 PENKALKTPD
+542 LKTPD

-574 GYEDITK
+574 GYEDIKK

-587 PVDDKGNQESDDFI
+587 PVDDKGNQESDAYI
-601 TPSSIANGYAE
+601 APSEMANGYAE
-612 FTGLKKGKRYRGQIK
+612 FTGLKKGQRYRGQIK
-627 VITEKGET
+627 FITENGET

-717 VTNGKF
+717 VANGKF

-825 AEWVRMDELNNGS
+825 AEWVQMRELNNGS
-838 FVKRINIPANAL
+838 FVKTINIPGNVL

-878 LVVTNGPTAP
+878 LVVTNGPVAP
-888 AMPEAP
+888 AAP
-894 QAPNVPGAADAP
+894 GTPGA
-906 EGPGAHPAPGNPGE
+906 PGAPG
-920 QPAPEA
+920 APEA
-926 PGEQPNQ
+926 PTNPGAPGE
-933 TPQVTPPNATPPSAP
+933 TPGQAPEMTPPSNTPKTQPETKPETTPEP
-948 TPPSTTT
+948 TPSIPPTQKSTNT
-955 PGTITSSPWF
+955 WF
-965 KAIAAVGGI
+965 TAIAAIGGI

-994 INDFLTNLERTIQN
+994 VNEFLTNAERFFQN
-1008 FFGGRR
+1008 LFGGRR

>member
-35 TPPPAAQEPQAST
+35 SAPPTTSDGQDAAPSN
-48 EDQDTSRAEGPKLTG
+48 GPKLTG
-63 VLAEG
+63 VLAEAR
-68 QLITA
+68 LITA
-73 QWELAP
+73 EWTLAP
-79 AEFQTSYHQVQL
+79 AEFGATYYQIQL
-91 LKVQNGKPVTSKPVV
+91 VEVKNGAPTDKLVKDEFGP
-106 DQFVAGNATHYQF
+106 ANATRHQF
-119 ANVAPGDYVVRVF
+119 TNVPPGDYVVRV
-132 AVRGVEN
+132 AAGRGVEN
-139 SQFSQSRILTTTDK
+139 SDFSQSEILTISDK
-153 PQAPEAPHKPY
+153 PQAPQAPHKPY
-164 LQLKKGKT
+164 LQLKSNKT
-172 ARVEWDRRSTGST
+172 VRVEWDRRSSGST
-185 RIHTYVVK
+185 RIHTYLVE
-193 LQPND
+193 LQPSDN
-198 GSGPLEQKVTGTSTY
+198 SEPRVEKVTDTNT
-213 PDNFAEFPNLKPGV
+213 FPNNFVEFSGLKENV
-227 QYTAT
+227 SYTAT
-232 VEAQS
+232 VEAES
-237 ATGNSRPSETSEPL
+237 STGKSRASETSD
-251 AVSEDPNPQFTVDTD
+251 AITVTADPAPKFELDTD
-266 TIDLAKGGEFTV
+266 TIDLVKGGEFTV
-278 SGKGYTGPAAQE
+278 RGTGYTGAAAEE
-290 GVYLVFWAA
+290 GVYLVFWAK
-299 SKWTPGE
+299 SKWTPGQ
-306 LPRDIE
+306 LPNTS
-312 KKGVSVHIKPEEIVN
+312 KQQGVSVLVEPNEIKN
-327 GAFTKKIQINPGE
+327 GTFTKKIQIKPGE
-340 ISLVQGDS
+340 IALAQGDS
-348 YQIGT
+348 YQVGT
-353 LAGGKMLPID
+353 LAGGKKLPID

-371 VKLTSQSLAEVQA
+371 VNLASQSLAEVQA
-384 SAKNDTV
+384 SVHGDTV
-391 TARWKLAENDKRGSS
+391 SARWSLAESDKRASN
-406 IRITLYREN
+406 IRITLYEEK
-415 DGQNT
+415 DGLNT
-420 YVNHLDRGPQVSTA
+420 SVKYLDRGPRVTDSE
-434 DFVGRQPGTY
+434 FPNVKPGVY
-444 RVGVKANLNRDEFG
+444 RVGVKANLSTDFFG
-458 TPEWTEEKFSDSVTV
+458 PDQWTEEKLSETVTV

-480 PPAAKP
+480 PS
-486 EGPAKPDVPAPA
+486 VPAPS
-498 KPTPQPSQP
+498 K
-507 APSEPAPAPAPS
+507 PAPAPVPS

-527 AKPAPSTPAKPGKQT
+527 AKPAPSTPEKPGKQT

-612 FTGLKKGKRYRGQIK
+612 FTGLKKGQRYRGQIK

-684 EMNLYVLEDADIPEN
+684 EMNLYVLERTDVPDDGRFTA
-699 GIFNS
+699 

-750 HEYDYGVLL
+750 HEYDSGVLL

-815 KSAPVGRPVA
+815 KSAPVGSPIA
-825 AEWVRMDELNNGS
+825 AEWVRMHELNNGS
-838 FVKRINIPANAL
+838 FVKTINIPGNVL

-878 LVVTNGPTAP
+878 LVVTNGPVAP
-888 AMPEAP
+888 AAPGTPGAPGVPEAP
-894 QAPNVPGAADAP
+894 T
-906 EGPGAHPAPGNPGE
+906 NPG
-920 QPAPEA
+920 A
-926 PGEQPNQ
+926 PGE
-933 TPQVTPPNATPPSAP
+933 TPGQAPEMTPPSNTPETQPETKPETKPEPAP
-948 TPPSTTT
+948 SIPPTQKSTNN
-955 PGTITSSPWF
+955 WF
-965 KAIAAVGGI
+965 TAIAAIGGI

-994 INDFLTNLERTIQN
+994 VNEFLTNAERFFQN
-1008 FFGGRR
+1008 LFGGRR

>member
-420 YVNHLDRGPQVSTA
+420 YVNHLDRGPQISTA

-458 TPEWTEEKFSDSVTV
+458 TPEWTEEKFSETVTV

-486 EGPAKPDVPAPA
+486 EGPAKPEVPAPA

-527 AKPAPSTPAKPGKQT
+527 AKPAPSTPAKPGKET
-542 PENKALKTPD
+542 PENNALKTPD

-563 YSKAGLFYSLA
+563 YSRAGLFYSLA
-574 GYEDITK
+574 GYEDIKK

-601 TPSSIANGYAE
+601 TPSEIANGYAE
-612 FTGLKKGKRYRGQIK
+612 FTGLKKGQRYRGQIK

-635 EWSAYSGIF
+635 AWSDYSSIF
-644 LSETPEQGID
+644 LSQTPEQGID
-654 PDLTLFPETPLDSR
+654 PDLTLFPGTPLDSR

-684 EMNLYVLEDADIPEN
+684 EMNLYVLESTDVPAD
-699 GIFNS
+699 GRFTA

-759 KVKDGAVAT
+759 NVKDGAVAT

-809 SQWNVG
+809 TQWNVG

-906 EGPGAHPAPGNPGE
+906 ESPGAHPAPGNPSE

-955 PGTITSSPWF
+955 PDTITSSPWF

>member
-35 TPPPAAQEPQAST
+35 SAPPAPQAPAD
-48 EDQDTSRAEGPKLTG
+48 DQDLSRPKGPELTG

-68 QLITA
+68 RLITA
-73 QWELAP
+73 EWKLAP
-79 AEFQTSYHQVQL
+79 AEFGTTYHQVQL
-91 LKVQNGKPVTSKPVV
+91 LKVQGGKPVTSKPVI

-119 ANVAPGDYVVRVF
+119 TNVEPGDYVVRVF

-139 SQFSQSRILTTTDK
+139 SQFSQSHVLSISDQ

-164 LQLKKGKT
+164 LQLKKNKT

-327 GAFTKKIQINPGE
+327 GTFTKKIQINPGE

-371 VKLTSQSLAEVQA
+371 VKLASQSLAEVQA
-384 SAKNDTV
+384 SANNDTV

-444 RVGVKANLNRDEFG
+444 RIGVKANLNRDEFG
-458 TPEWTEEKFSDSVTV
+458 TPEWTEEKFSETVTV

-486 EGPAKPDVPAPA
+486 ANPAKPEVPAPS
-498 KPTPQPSQP
+498 K
-507 APSEPAPAPAPS
+507 PAPAPAPS

-527 AKPAPSTPAKPGKQT
+527 AKPSTPAKPGKQT
-542 PENKALKTPD
+542 PENNALKTPD
-552 APRISPASAKD
+552 APRISPASATD

-574 GYEDITK
+574 GYEDIKK

-587 PVDDKGNQESDDFI
+587 PVDDKGNQESDAFI
-601 TPSSIANGYAE
+601 TPSEMANGYAE
-612 FTGLKKGKRYRGQIK
+612 FTGLKKGQRYRGQIK

-635 EWSAYSGIF
+635 AWSDYSSIF
-644 LSETPEQGID
+644 LSQTPEQGID
-654 PDLTLFPETPLDSR
+654 PDLTLFPGTPLDSR

-684 EMNLYVLEDADIPEN
+684 EMNLYVLENTDVPDDGRFTA
-699 GIFNS
+699 

-717 VTNGKF
+717 VTDGKF

-742 VSVDKHGN
+742 ASVDKHGN
-750 HEYDYGVLL
+750 HEYDYAVLL
-759 KVKDGAVAT
+759 KVKNGAVAT

-825 AEWVRMDELNNGS
+825 AEWVRMNELNNGS
-838 FVKRINIPANAL
+838 FIKRINIPANAL

-906 EGPGAHPAPGNPGE
+906 EGPGAHPAPGNPSE

-955 PGTITSSPWF
+955 PDTITSSPWF

>member
-1 MNNNRRLWMQVT
+1 MKNNRRLWMQVT

-213 PDNFAEFPNLKPGV
+213 PDNFAEFPNLKAGV
-227 QYTAT
+227 SYTAT

-251 AVSEDPNPQFTVDTD
+251 VVSEDPNPQFTVDTD

-327 GAFTKKIQINPGE
+327 GTFTKKIQINPGE

-371 VKLTSQSLAEVQA
+371 VKLASQSLAEVQA

-420 YVNHLDRGPQVSTA
+420 YVNHLDRGPQISTA

-458 TPEWTEEKFSDSVTV
+458 TPEWTEEKFSETVTV

-527 AKPAPSTPAKPGKQT
+527 AKPSTPAKPGKQT

-587 PVDDKGNQESDDFI
+587 PVDDKGNQESDAYI
-601 TPSSIANGYAE
+601 TPSEIANGYAE
-612 FTGLKKGKRYRGQIK
+612 FTGLKKGQRYRGQIK
-627 VITEKGET
+627 VITENGET

-654 PDLTLFPETPLDSR
+654 PDLTLFPGTPLDSR

-684 EMNLYVLEDADIPEN
+684 EMNLYVLESTDVPDDGRFTA
-699 GIFNS
+699 

-742 VSVDKHGN
+742 ASVDKHGN
-750 HEYDYGVLL
+750 HEYDYAVLL

-815 KSAPVGRPVA
+815 KSAPVGRPIA
-825 AEWVRMDELNNGS
+825 AEWVRMNELNNGS

-888 AMPEAP
+888 ALPEAP

-906 EGPGAHPAPGNPGE
+906 EGPGAHPAPGNPSE

-955 PGTITSSPWF
+955 PDTITSSPWF

>member
-35 TPPPAAQEPQAST
+35 SAPPATSDGQDAAPSNGPQ
-48 EDQDTSRAEGPKLTG
+48 LTG
-63 VLAEG
+63 VLAEAR
-68 QLITA
+68 LITA
-73 QWELAP
+73 EWTLAP
-79 AEFQTSYHQVQL
+79 AEFGATYYQIQL
-91 LKVQNGKPVTSKPVV
+91 VEVKNGAPTDKIVKDEFGPS
-106 DQFVAGNATHYQF
+106 NATRHQF
-119 ANVAPGDYVVRVF
+119 TNVPPGDYVVRV
-132 AVRGVEN
+132 AAGRGVEN
-139 SQFSQSRILTTTDK
+139 SQFSQSQIITISDRPEV
-153 PQAPEAPHKPY
+153 PQAPHKPY
-164 LQLKKGKT
+164 LQLKSNKT
-172 ARVEWDRRSTGST
+172 VRVEWDRRSSGST
-185 RIHTYVVK
+185 RIHTYLVK
-193 LQPND
+193 LQPSDN
-198 GSGPLEQKVTGTSTY
+198 SEPRVEKVTDTNTF
-213 PDNFAEFPNLKPGV
+213 PDNFVEFSGLKENV
-227 QYTAT
+227 SYTAT
-232 VEAQS
+232 VEAES
-237 ATGNSRPSETSEPL
+237 STGKSRASETSD
-251 AVSEDPNPQFTVDTD
+251 AITITADPAPEFELDTD
-266 TIDLAKGGEFTV
+266 TIDLVKGGEFTV
-278 SGKGYTGPAAQE
+278 RGTGYTGTAAEE
-290 GVYLVFWAA
+290 GVYVVFWAK
-299 SKWTPGE
+299 SKWTPGQ
-306 LPRDIE
+306 LPNNS
-312 KKGVSVHIKPEEIVN
+312 KKQGVSVLVEPNEIKN
-327 GAFTKKIQINPGE
+327 GAFTKKIQIKPGE
-340 ISLVQGDS
+340 IALAQGDS
-348 YQIGT
+348 YQVGT
-353 LAGGKMLPID
+353 LAGGKKLPID
-363 RRLDLAKP
+363 RRLDVAKSVNLA
-371 VKLTSQSLAEVQA
+371 SQSLAEVKA
-384 SAKNDTV
+384 SVHGDTV
-391 TARWKLAENDKRGSS
+391 TANWSLAESDKRASS
-406 IRITLYREN
+406 IRITLYEEK

-420 YVNHLDRGPQVSTA
+420 SVKYLDRGPRVTDSA
-434 DFVGRQPGTY
+434 FPNVQPGTY
-444 RVGVKANLNRDEFG
+444 RVGVKANLNRDEFD
-458 TPEWTEEKFSDSVTV
+458 TPQWTEEKFSETVTV

-486 EGPAKPDVPAPA
+486 EDQAKPEVPAPA
-498 KPTPQPSQP
+498 QPSVP
-507 APSEPAPAPAPS
+507 APSKPAPAPAPS

-527 AKPAPSTPAKPGKQT
+527 AKPAPSTPAKPGKET

-552 APRISPASAKD
+552 APRISPASATD

-574 GYEDITK
+574 GYEDIKK

-601 TPSSIANGYAE
+601 TPSETANGYAE
-612 FTGLKKGKRYRGQIK
+612 FTGLKKGQRYRGQIK

-635 EWSAYSGIF
+635 AWSDYSSIF
-644 LSETPEQGID
+644 LSQTPEQGID
-654 PDLTLFPETPLDSR
+654 PDLTLFPGTPLDSR

-825 AEWVRMDELNNGS
+825 AEWVQMRELNNGS
-838 FVKRINIPANAL
+838 FVKTINIPGNTL

-878 LVVTNGPTAP
+878 LVVTNGPVAP
-888 AMPEAP
+888 GAPGTPGAPGVPEAP
-894 QAPNVPGAADAP
+894 T
-906 EGPGAHPAPGNPGE
+906 NPG
-920 QPAPEA
+920 A
-926 PGEQPNQ
+926 PGE
-933 TPQVTPPNATPPSAP
+933 TPGQAPEMTPPSN
-948 TPPSTTT
+948 TPETQPETKPETT
-955 PGTITSSPWF
+955 PEPAPSIPPTQKSTNNWF
-965 KAIAAVGGI
+965 TAIAAIGGI

-994 INDFLTNLERTIQN
+994 VNEFLTNAERFFQN
-1008 FFGGRR
+1008 LFGGRR

>member
-1 MNNNRRLWMQVT
+1 MQVT
-13 VAGLTSLS
+13 VAGLTTLS
-21 LGFGTLTP
+21 IGAGALAP

-35 TPPPAAQEPQAST
+35 TPPPATQEPQAST

-153 PQAPEAPHKPY
+153 PQVPEAPHKPY

-198 GSGPLEQKVTGTSTY
+198 GSDPLEQKVTGTSTY

-251 AVSEDPNPQFTVDTD
+251 AVSDDPTPEFTIDTD

-278 SGKGYTGPAAQE
+278 TGKGYTGPAAQE
-290 GVYLVFWAA
+290 GVYVVFWAA

-312 KKGVSVHIKPEEIVN
+312 KKGVSVHIKPEEITN
-327 GAFTKKIQINPGE
+327 GTFTKKIQINPGE
-340 ISLVQGDS
+340 ITLAHGDS
-348 YQIGT
+348 YQVGT
-353 LAGGKMLPID
+353 LAGGNQLPID

-371 VKLTSQSLAEVQA
+371 IKLASQSLAAVEA
-384 SAKNDTV
+384 SVKDQMVHAK
-391 TARWKLAENDKRGSS
+391 WKLAENDKRGSS
-406 IRITLYREN
+406 IRITLYREEN
-415 DGQNT
+415 DQNT
-420 YVNHLDRGPQVSTA
+420 YVNHLERGPQASSAEFPNV
-434 DFVGRQPGTY
+434 QPGTY

-458 TPEWTEEKFSDSVTV
+458 TPEWTEEKFSETVTV
-473 VDPDAPQ
+473 LDPDAPQ
-480 PPAAKP
+480 PPA
-486 EGPAKPDVPAPA
+486 PAP
-498 KPTPQPSQP
+498 KPADP
-507 APSEPAPAPAPS
+507 APSKPSTSNPAPAPS
-519 QDQKPSKP
+519 KPEKPATPSKPSKP
-527 AKPAPSTPAKPGKQT
+527 SKPSTSEKPANST
-542 PENKALKTPD
+542 LKTPD

-587 PVDDKGNQESDDFI
+587 PVDDKGNQESDAYI
-601 TPSSIANGYAE
+601 APSEMANGYAE
-612 FTGLKKGKRYRGQIK
+612 FTGLKKGQRYRGQIK

-673 TVNGT
+673 TVNGS

-825 AEWVRMDELNNGS
+825 AEWVRMNELNNGS
-838 FVKRINIPANAL
+838 FVKTINIPGNVL

-870 RELDTAQD
+870 RELDTSQD
-878 LVVTNGPTAP
+878 LVVTNGPVAP
-888 AMPEAP
+888 AAPGTPGAPGVPEAP
-894 QAPNVPGAADAP
+894 T
-906 EGPGAHPAPGNPGE
+906 NPG
-920 QPAPEA
+920 A
-926 PGEQPNQ
+926 PGE
-933 TPQVTPPNATPPSAP
+933 TPGQAPEMTPPSN
-948 TPPSTTT
+948 TPETQPETKPETT
-955 PGTITSSPWF
+955 PEPAPSIPPTQKSTNNWLT
-965 KAIAAVGGI
+965 AIAAIGGI

-994 INDFLTNLERTIQN
+994 VNEFLTSAERFFQNL
-1008 FFGGRR
+1008 FGGRR

>member
-825 AEWVRMDELNNGS
+825 AEWVQMRELNNGS
-838 FVKRINIPANAL
+838 FVKTINIPGNAL

-878 LVVTNGPTAP
+878 LVVTNGPVAP
-888 AMPEAP
+888 GAPGTPGAPGVPEAP
-894 QAPNVPGAADAP
+894 T
-906 EGPGAHPAPGNPGE
+906 NPG
-920 QPAPEA
+920 A
-926 PGEQPNQ
+926 PGE
-933 TPQVTPPNATPPSAP
+933 TPGQAPEMTPPSN
-948 TPPSTTT
+948 TPETQPETKPETT
-955 PGTITSSPWF
+955 PEPAPSIPPTQKSTNNWF
-965 KAIAAVGGI
+965 TAIAAIGGI

-994 INDFLTNLERTIQN
+994 VNEFLTNAERFFQN
-1008 FFGGRR
+1008 LFGGRR

>member
-1 MNNNRRLWMQVT
+1 MKNNRRLWMQVT
-13 VAGLTSLS
+13 VAGLTTLS
-21 LGFGTLTP
+21 IGAGALAP

-35 TPPPAAQEPQAST
+35 TAPPTAQAPQAST

-251 AVSEDPNPQFTVDTD
+251 AVSDDPTPEFTIDTD

-278 SGKGYTGPAAQE
+278 TGKGYTGPAAQE
-290 GVYLVFWAA
+290 GVYVVFWAA

-312 KKGVSVHIKPEEIVN
+312 KKGVSVHIKPEEITN
-327 GAFTKKIQINPGE
+327 GTFTKKIQINPGE
-340 ISLVQGDS
+340 ITLAHGDS
-348 YQIGT
+348 YQVGT
-353 LAGGKMLPID
+353 LAGGNQLPID

-371 VKLTSQSLAEVQA
+371 IKLASQSLAAVEA
-384 SAKNDTV
+384 SVKDQMVHAK
-391 TARWKLAENDKRGSS
+391 WKLAENDKRGSS
-406 IRITLYREN
+406 IRITLYREEN
-415 DGQNT
+415 DQNT
-420 YVNHLDRGPQVSTA
+420 YVNHLERGPQASSAEFPNV
-434 DFVGRQPGTY
+434 QPGTY

-458 TPEWTEEKFSDSVTV
+458 TPEWTEEKFSETVTV

-486 EGPAKPDVPAPA
+486 
-498 KPTPQPSQP
+498 
-507 APSEPAPAPAPS
+507 APAPS
-519 QDQKPSKP
+519 KPEKPSKP
-527 AKPAPSTPAKPGKQT
+527 STPSKPEKPANST
-542 PENKALKTPD
+542 LKTPD

-601 TPSSIANGYAE
+601 TPSEIANGYAE
-612 FTGLKKGKRYRGQIK
+612 FTGLKKGQRYRGQIK

-635 EWSAYSGIF
+635 EWSEYSSIF
-644 LSETPEQGID
+644 LAKTPEQGID

-668 KANTI
+668 KTNTI
-673 TVNGT
+673 TVNGS

-750 HEYDYGVLL
+750 HEYDSGVLL

-809 SQWNVG
+809 SQWDVG

-825 AEWVRMDELNNGS
+825 AEWVQMRELNNGS
-838 FVKRINIPANAL
+838 FVKTINIPGNAL

-878 LVVTNGPTAP
+878 LVVTNGPVAP
-888 AMPEAP
+888 AAPGTPGAPGVPEAP
-894 QAPNVPGAADAP
+894 T
-906 EGPGAHPAPGNPGE
+906 NPG
-920 QPAPEA
+920 A
-926 PGEQPNQ
+926 PGE
-933 TPQVTPPNATPPSAP
+933 TPGQAPEMTPPSNTPETQPETKPETTPEP
-948 TPPSTTT
+948 TPSIPPTQKSTNT
-955 PGTITSSPWF
+955 WF
-965 KAIAAVGGI
+965 TAIAAIGGI

-994 INDFLTNLERTIQN
+994 VNEFLTNAERFFQN
-1008 FFGGRR
+1008 LFGGRR

>member
-1 MNNNRRLWMQVT
+1 MKNNRRLWMQVT

-35 TPPPAAQEPQAST
+35 SAPPTTSDGQDAAPSNGPQ
-48 EDQDTSRAEGPKLTG
+48 LTG
-63 VLAEG
+63 VLAEAR
-68 QLITA
+68 LITA
-73 QWELAP
+73 EWTLAP
-79 AEFQTSYHQVQL
+79 AEFGATFYQIQLVEVKNGAPTDKIVKDEFEPANSTRHQF
-91 LKVQNGKPVTSKPVV
+91 T
-106 DQFVAGNATHYQF
+106 
-119 ANVAPGDYVVRVF
+119 NVPPGDYVVRV
-132 AVRGVEN
+132 AAGRGVEN
-139 SQFSQSRILTTTDK
+139 SQFSQSEILTISDK
-153 PQAPEAPHKPY
+153 PEAPQAPHKPY
-164 LQLKKGKT
+164 LQLKSNKT
-172 ARVEWDRRSTGST
+172 VRVEWDRRSSGST
-185 RIHTYVVK
+185 RIHTYLVK
-193 LQPND
+193 LQPSDN
-198 GSGPLEQKVTGTSTY
+198 SEPRVEKVTDTNTF
-213 PDNFAEFPNLKPGV
+213 PDNFVEFSGLKENV
-227 QYTAT
+227 SYTAT
-232 VEAQS
+232 VEAES
-237 ATGNSRPSETSEPL
+237 STGKSRASETSD
-251 AVSEDPNPQFTVDTD
+251 AITVTADPAPKFELDTD
-266 TIDLAKGGEFTV
+266 TIDLVKGGEFTV
-278 SGKGYTGPAAQE
+278 TGTGYTGAAAEE
-290 GVYLVFWAA
+290 GVYLVFWAK
-299 SKWTPGE
+299 SKWTPGQ
-306 LPRDIE
+306 LPNTS
-312 KKGVSVHIKPEEIVN
+312 KQQGVSVLVEPNEIKN
-327 GAFTKKIQINPGE
+327 GAFTKKIQIKPGE
-340 ISLVQGDS
+340 ITLAQGDS
-348 YQIGT
+348 YQVGT
-353 LAGGKMLPID
+353 LAGGKKLPID

-371 VKLTSQSLAEVQA
+371 VNLASQSLAEVQA
-384 SAKNDTV
+384 SVHGDTV
-391 TARWKLAENDKRGSS
+391 SARWSLAESDKRASS
-406 IRITLYREN
+406 IRITLYEEK
-415 DGQNT
+415 DGLNT
-420 YVNHLDRGPQVSTA
+420 SVKYLDRGPRVTDSE
-434 DFVGRQPGTY
+434 FPNVKPGVY
-444 RVGVKANLNRDEFG
+444 RVGVKANLSTDFFG
-458 TPEWTEEKFSDSVTV
+458 PDQWTEEKFSETVTV

-486 EGPAKPDVPAPA
+486 
-498 KPTPQPSQP
+498 
-507 APSEPAPAPAPS
+507 APAPS
-519 QDQKPSKP
+519 KPEKPATPSKPSKP
-527 AKPAPSTPAKPGKQT
+527 SKPSTSEKPANST
-542 PENKALKTPD
+542 LKTPD

-601 TPSSIANGYAE
+601 TPSEIANGYAE
-612 FTGLKKGKRYRGQIK
+612 FTGLKKGQRYRGQIK
-627 VITEKGET
+627 VITENGET

-684 EMNLYVLEDADIPEN
+684 EMNLYVLESTDVPDDGRFTA
-699 GIFNS
+699 

-730 ANTLNPKKKYFV
+730 ANTLNPKKKYLV
-742 VSVDKHGN
+742 ASVDKYGN
-750 HEYDYGVLL
+750 HEYDSGVLL

-825 AEWVRMDELNNGS
+825 AEWVQMRELNNGS
-838 FVKRINIPANAL
+838 FVKTINIPGNAL

-878 LVVTNGPTAP
+878 LVVTNGPVAP
-888 AMPEAP
+888 AAPGTPGAPGVPEAP
-894 QAPNVPGAADAP
+894 T
-906 EGPGAHPAPGNPGE
+906 NPG
-920 QPAPEA
+920 A
-926 PGEQPNQ
+926 PGE
-933 TPQVTPPNATPPSAP
+933 TPGQAPEMTPPSN
-948 TPPSTTT
+948 TPETQPETKPETT
-955 PGTITSSPWF
+955 PESAPSIPPTQKSTNTWF
-965 KAIAAVGGI
+965 TAIAAIGGI

-994 INDFLTNLERTIQN
+994 VNEFLTNAERFFQN
-1008 FFGGRR
+1008 LFGGRR

>member
-1 MNNNRRLWMQVT
+1 M
-13 VAGLTSLS
+13 
-21 LGFGTLTP
+21 
-29 AHAQDF
+29 
-35 TPPPAAQEPQAST
+35 
-48 EDQDTSRAEGPKLTG
+48 
-63 VLAEG
+63 
-68 QLITA
+68 
-73 QWELAP
+73 
-79 AEFQTSYHQVQL
+79 
-91 LKVQNGKPVTSKPVV
+91 
-106 DQFVAGNATHYQF
+106 
-119 ANVAPGDYVVRVF
+119 
-132 AVRGVEN
+132 
-139 SQFSQSRILTTTDK
+139 
-153 PQAPEAPHKPY
+153 
-164 LQLKKGKT
+164 
-172 ARVEWDRRSTGST
+172 
-185 RIHTYVVK
+185 
-193 LQPND
+193 
-198 GSGPLEQKVTGTSTY
+198 LEQKVTGTSTY
-213 PDNFAEFPNLKPGV
+213 PDNFAEFPNLKAGV
-227 QYTAT
+227 SYTAT

-237 ATGNSRPSETSEPL
+237 ASGNSRPSETSLPL
-251 AVSEDPNPQFTVDTD
+251 TISEDPAPQFTLDTD
-266 TIDLAKGGEFTV
+266 TIDLTKGGEFTV
-278 SGKGYTGPAAQE
+278 SGSGYTGPAAKE
-290 GVYLVFWAA
+290 GVYIVFWAA

-312 KKGVSVHIKPEEIVN
+312 KKGVSVLVTPDEIKD
-327 GAFTKKIQINPGE
+327 GAFTKKIQIKPGE
-340 ISLVQGDS
+340 INLAQGDS
-348 YQIGT
+348 YQVGT

-363 RRLDLAKP
+363 RRLDLAQR
-371 VKLTSQSLAEVQA
+371 VNLVSQSLSEVNATAENQ
-384 SAKNDTV
+384 TV
-391 TARWKLAENDKRGSS
+391 KAEWKLAENDKRGSS
-406 IRITLYREN
+406 IRITLYRE
-415 DGQNT
+415 DGDQYK
-420 YVNHLDRGPQVSTA
+420 YVNHLDQGPQVSSA
-434 DFVGRQPGTY
+434 QFVGREPGVY
-444 RVGVKANLNRDEFG
+444 RVGVKANLSTDFFG
-458 TPEWTEEKFSDSVTV
+458 PDQWTEEKFSDSVTV

-480 PPAAKP
+480 PPA
-486 EGPAKPDVPAPA
+486 PAP
-498 KPTPQPSQP
+498 KPADP
-507 APSEPAPAPAPS
+507 APSKPSTSKPAPAPS
-519 QDQKPSKP
+519 KPSKP
-527 AKPAPSTPAKPGKQT
+527 SKPSTPSK
-542 PENKALKTPD
+542 PENPANSTLKTPD

-587 PVDDKGNQESDDFI
+587 PVDDKGNQESDAYI
-601 TPSSIANGYAE
+601 APSEIANGYAE
-612 FTGLKKGKRYRGQIK
+612 FTGLKKGQRYRGQIK

-673 TVNGT
+673 TVNGS

-717 VTNGKF
+717 VANGKF

-825 AEWVRMDELNNGS
+825 AEWVQMRELNNGS
-838 FVKRINIPANAL
+838 FVKTINIPGNVL

-878 LVVTNGPTAP
+878 LVVTNGPVAP
-888 AMPEAP
+888 AAP
-894 QAPNVPGAADAP
+894 GTPGA
-906 EGPGAHPAPGNPGE
+906 PG
-920 QPAPEA
+920 APEA
-926 PGEQPNQ
+926 PTNPGAPGE
-933 TPQVTPPNATPPSAP
+933 TPGQAPEMTPPSNTPKTQPETKPETTPEP
-948 TPPSTTT
+948 TPSIPPTQKSTNT
-955 PGTITSSPWF
+955 WF
-965 KAIAAVGGI
+965 TAIAAIGGI

-994 INDFLTNLERTIQN
+994 VNEFLTNAERFFQN
-1008 FFGGRR
+1008 LFGGRR

>member
-1 MNNNRRLWMQVT
+1 MNNSRRLWMQVT

-35 TPPPAAQEPQAST
+35 SAPPTTSDGQDAVPSNGPQ
-48 EDQDTSRAEGPKLTG
+48 LTG
-63 VLAEG
+63 VLAEAR
-68 QLITA
+68 LITA
-73 QWELAP
+73 EWTLAP
-79 AEFQTSYHQVQL
+79 AEFGATYYQIQL
-91 LKVQNGKPVTSKPVV
+91 VEVKNGAPTDKLVKDEFGP
-106 DQFVAGNATHYQF
+106 ANATRHQF
-119 ANVAPGDYVVRVF
+119 TNVPPGDYVVRV
-132 AVRGVEN
+132 AAGRGVEN
-139 SQFSQSRILTTTDK
+139 SQFSQSQIITVSDRPEV
-153 PQAPEAPHKPY
+153 PQAPHKPY
-164 LQLKKGKT
+164 LQLKNNKT
-172 ARVEWDRRSTGST
+172 VRVEWDRRSSGST
-185 RIHTYVVK
+185 RIHTYLVK
-193 LQPND
+193 LQPSDN
-198 GSGPLEQKVTGTSTY
+198 SEPRVEKVTDTNTF
-213 PDNFAEFPNLKPGV
+213 PDNFVEFSGLKENV
-227 QYTAT
+227 SYTAT
-232 VEAQS
+232 VEAES
-237 ATGNSRPSETSEPL
+237 STGKSRASETSD
-251 AVSEDPNPQFTVDTD
+251 AITVTADPAPKFELDTD
-266 TIDLAKGGEFTV
+266 TIDLVKGGEFTV
-278 SGKGYTGPAAQE
+278 RGTGYTGAAAEE
-290 GVYLVFWAA
+290 GVYLVFWAK
-299 SKWTPGE
+299 SKWTPGQ
-306 LPRDIE
+306 LPNTS
-312 KKGVSVHIKPEEIVN
+312 KKQGVSVLVEPNEIKN
-327 GAFTKKIQINPGE
+327 GTFTKKIQIKPGE
-340 ISLVQGDS
+340 IALAHGDS
-348 YQIGT
+348 YQVGT
-353 LAGGKMLPID
+353 LAGGKKLPID
-363 RRLDLAKP
+363 RRLDVAKSINL
-371 VKLTSQSLAEVQA
+371 VSQSLAEVKA
-384 SAKNDTV
+384 SVHGDTV
-391 TARWKLAENDKRGSS
+391 TTNWSLAESDKRASN
-406 IRITLYREN
+406 IRITLYREEN
-415 DGQNT
+415 DQNT
-420 YVNHLDRGPQVSTA
+420 YVNHLERGPQASSAEFPNV
-434 DFVGRQPGTY
+434 QPGTY

-458 TPEWTEEKFSDSVTV
+458 TPEWTEEKFSGTVTV

-486 EGPAKPDVPAPA
+486 EDQAKPEVPAPA
-498 KPTPQPSQP
+498 QPSVP
-507 APSEPAPAPAPS
+507 APSKPAPAPAPS

-527 AKPAPSTPAKPGKQT
+527 AKPSTPAKPGKQT

-563 YSKAGLFYSLA
+563 YSKASLFYSLA
-574 GYEDITK
+574 GYEDIK
-581 VEARLV
+581 RVEARLV

-825 AEWVRMDELNNGS
+825 AEWVQMRELNNGS
-838 FVKRINIPANAL
+838 FVKRINIPGNAL

-906 EGPGAHPAPGNPGE
+906 ESPGAHPAPGNPSE

-955 PGTITSSPWF
+955 PDTITSSPWF

>member
-35 TPPPAAQEPQAST
+35 SAPPTTSDGQDAAPSNGPQ
-48 EDQDTSRAEGPKLTG
+48 LTG
-63 VLAEG
+63 VLAEAR
-68 QLITA
+68 LITA
-73 QWELAP
+73 EWTLAP
-79 AEFQTSYHQVQL
+79 AEFGATYYQIQL
-91 LKVQNGKPVTSKPVV
+91 VEVKNGAPTDKLVKDEFGP
-106 DQFVAGNATHYQF
+106 ANATRHQF
-119 ANVAPGDYVVRVF
+119 TNVPPGDYVVRV
-132 AVRGVEN
+132 AAGRGVEN
-139 SQFSQSRILTTTDK
+139 SQFSQSQIITISDRPEV
-153 PQAPEAPHKPY
+153 PQAPHKPY
-164 LQLKKGKT
+164 LQLKSNKT
-172 ARVEWDRRSTGST
+172 VRVEWDRRSSGST
-185 RIHTYVVK
+185 RIHTYLVK
-193 LQPND
+193 LQPSDN
-198 GSGPLEQKVTGTSTY
+198 SEPRVEKVTDTNTF
-213 PDNFAEFPNLKPGV
+213 PDNFVEFSGLKENV
-227 QYTAT
+227 SYTAT
-232 VEAQS
+232 VEAES
-237 ATGNSRPSETSEPL
+237 STGKSRASETSD
-251 AVSEDPNPQFTVDTD
+251 AITVTADPAPKFELDTD
-266 TIDLAKGGEFTV
+266 TIDLVKGGEFTV
-278 SGKGYTGPAAQE
+278 RGTGYTGAAAEE
-290 GVYLVFWAA
+290 GVYLVFWAK
-299 SKWTPGE
+299 SKWTPGQ
-306 LPRDIE
+306 LPNTS
-312 KKGVSVHIKPEEIVN
+312 KKQGVSVLVEPNEIKN
-327 GAFTKKIQINPGE
+327 GTFTKKIQIKPGE
-340 ISLVQGDS
+340 IALAHGDS
-348 YQIGT
+348 YQVGT
-353 LAGGKMLPID
+353 LAGGKKLPID
-363 RRLDLAKP
+363 RRLDVAKSINL
-371 VKLTSQSLAEVQA
+371 VSQSLAEVKA
-384 SAKNDTV
+384 SVHGDTV
-391 TARWKLAENDKRGSS
+391 TTNWSLAESDKRASS
-406 IRITLYREN
+406 IRITLYEEK

-420 YVNHLDRGPQVSTA
+420 SIKYLDRGPRVTDSE
-434 DFVGRQPGTY
+434 FPNVRPGTY
-444 RVGVKANLNRDEFG
+444 RVGVKANLNPDEYG
-458 TPEWTEEKFSDSVTV
+458 VAQWTEEKFSETVTV

-486 EGPAKPDVPAPA
+486 EDQAKPEVPAPA
-498 KPTPQPSQP
+498 QPSVP
-507 APSEPAPAPAPS
+507 APSKPAPAPAPS

-527 AKPAPSTPAKPGKQT
+527 AKPAPSTPEKPGKQT

-563 YSKAGLFYSLA
+563 YSRAGLFYSLA

-601 TPSSIANGYAE
+601 TPSETANGYAE
-612 FTGLKKGKRYRGQIK
+612 FTGLKKGQRYRGQIK

-825 AEWVRMDELNNGS
+825 AEWVQMRELNNGS
-838 FVKRINIPANAL
+838 FVKTINIPGNTL

-878 LVVTNGPTAP
+878 LVVTNGPVAP
-888 AMPEAP
+888 GAPGTPGAPGVPEAP
-894 QAPNVPGAADAP
+894 T
-906 EGPGAHPAPGNPGE
+906 NPG
-920 QPAPEA
+920 A
-926 PGEQPNQ
+926 PGE
-933 TPQVTPPNATPPSAP
+933 TPGQAPEMTPPSN
-948 TPPSTTT
+948 TPETQPETKPETT
-955 PGTITSSPWF
+955 PEPAPSIPPTQKSTNNWF
-965 KAIAAVGGI
+965 TAIAAIGGI

-994 INDFLTNLERTIQN
+994 VNEFLTNAERFFQN
-1008 FFGGRR
+1008 LFGGRR

>member
-29 AHAQDF
+29 AHAQGF
-35 TPPPAAQEPQAST
+35 TPPPATQEPQAST

-213 PDNFAEFPNLKPGV
+213 PDNFAEFPNLKAGV
-227 QYTAT
+227 SYTAT

-251 AVSEDPNPQFTVDTD
+251 VVSEDPNPQFTVDTD

-327 GAFTKKIQINPGE
+327 GTFTKKIQINPGE

-371 VKLTSQSLAEVQA
+371 VQLASQSLAEVQA

-420 YVNHLDRGPQVSTA
+420 YVNHLDRGPQISTA

-458 TPEWTEEKFSDSVTV
+458 TPEWTEEKFSETVTV

-480 PPAAKP
+480 PPA
-486 EGPAKPDVPAPA
+486 PAP
-498 KPTPQPSQP
+498 P
-507 APSEPAPAPAPS
+507 
-519 QDQKPSKP
+519 QDQKPSN
-527 AKPAPSTPAKPGKQT
+527 PAPSTPPKPGKQT

-563 YSKAGLFYSLA
+563 YSRAGLFYSLA
-574 GYEDITK
+574 GYEDIKK

-587 PVDDKGNQESDDFI
+587 PVDDKGNQESDEFI
-601 TPSSIANGYAE
+601 TPSEIANGYAE
-612 FTGLKKGKRYRGQIK
+612 FTGLKKGQRYRGQIR

-635 EWSAYSGIF
+635 AWSDYSSIF
-644 LSETPEQGID
+644 LSQTPEQGID
-654 PDLTLFPETPLDSR
+654 PDLTLFPDTPLDSR

-684 EMNLYVLEDADIPEN
+684 EMNLYVLENTDVPDDGRFTA
-699 GIFNS
+699 

-717 VTNGKF
+717 VTDGKF

-742 VSVDKHGN
+742 ASVDKHGN
-750 HEYDYGVLL
+750 HEYDYAVLL

-825 AEWVRMDELNNGS
+825 AEWVQMRELNNGS
-838 FVKRINIPANAL
+838 FVKTINIPGNAL

-888 AMPEAP
+888 
-894 QAPNVPGAADAP
+894 
-906 EGPGAHPAPGNPGE
+906 EGPGAHPAPGNPSE

-955 PGTITSSPWF
+955 PDTITSSPWF

>member
-1 MNNNRRLWMQVT
+1 MNNSRRLWMQVT

-35 TPPPAAQEPQAST
+35 SAPPTTSDGQDAVPSNGPQ
-48 EDQDTSRAEGPKLTG
+48 LTG
-63 VLAEG
+63 VLAEAR
-68 QLITA
+68 LITA
-73 QWELAP
+73 EWTLAP
-79 AEFQTSYHQVQL
+79 AEFGATYYQIQL
-91 LKVQNGKPVTSKPVV
+91 VEVKNGAPTDKLVKDEFGP
-106 DQFVAGNATHYQF
+106 ANATRHQF
-119 ANVAPGDYVVRVF
+119 TNVPPGDYVVRV
-132 AVRGVEN
+132 AAGRGVEN
-139 SQFSQSRILTTTDK
+139 SQFSQSQIITVSDRPEV
-153 PQAPEAPHKPY
+153 PQAPHKPY
-164 LQLKKGKT
+164 LQLKNNKT
-172 ARVEWDRRSTGST
+172 VRVEWDRRSSGST
-185 RIHTYVVK
+185 RIHTYLVK
-193 LQPND
+193 LQPSDN
-198 GSGPLEQKVTGTSTY
+198 SEPRVEKVTDTNTF
-213 PDNFAEFPNLKPGV
+213 PDNFVEFSGLKENV
-227 QYTAT
+227 SYTAT
-232 VEAQS
+232 VEAES
-237 ATGNSRPSETSEPL
+237 STGKSRASETSD
-251 AVSEDPNPQFTVDTD
+251 AITVTADPAPKFELDTD
-266 TIDLAKGGEFTV
+266 TIDLVKGGEFTV
-278 SGKGYTGPAAQE
+278 RGTGYTGAAAEE
-290 GVYLVFWAA
+290 GVYLVFWAK
-299 SKWTPGE
+299 SKWTPGQ
-306 LPRDIE
+306 LPNTS
-312 KKGVSVHIKPEEIVN
+312 KKQGVSVLVEPNEIKN
-327 GAFTKKIQINPGE
+327 GTFTKKIQIKPGE
-340 ISLVQGDS
+340 IALAHGDS
-348 YQIGT
+348 YQVGT
-353 LAGGKMLPID
+353 LAGGKKLPID
-363 RRLDLAKP
+363 RRLDVAKSINL
-371 VKLTSQSLAEVQA
+371 VSQSLAEVKA
-384 SAKNDTV
+384 SVHGDTV
-391 TARWKLAENDKRGSS
+391 TTNWSLAESDKRASN
-406 IRITLYREN
+406 IRITLYREEN
-415 DGQNT
+415 DQNT
-420 YVNHLDRGPQVSTA
+420 YVNHLERGPQASSAEFPNV
-434 DFVGRQPGTY
+434 QPGTY

-458 TPEWTEEKFSDSVTV
+458 TPEWTEEKFSGTVTV

-486 EGPAKPDVPAPA
+486 EDQAKPEVPAPA
-498 KPTPQPSQP
+498 QPSVP
-507 APSEPAPAPAPS
+507 APSKPAPAPAPS

-527 AKPAPSTPAKPGKQT
+527 AKPSTPAKPGKQT

-552 APRISPASAKD
+552 APRISPASARD

-587 PVDDKGNQESDDFI
+587 PVDDKGNQESDAYI
-601 TPSSIANGYAE
+601 APSEMANGYAE
-612 FTGLKKGKRYRGQIK
+612 FTGLKKGQRYRGQIK

-673 TVNGT
+673 TVNGS

-825 AEWVRMDELNNGS
+825 AEWVQMRELNNGS
-838 FVKRINIPANAL
+838 FVKTINIPGNAL

-878 LVVTNGPTAP
+878 LVVTNGPVAP
-888 AMPEAP
+888 GAPGTPGAPGVPEAP
-894 QAPNVPGAADAP
+894 T
-906 EGPGAHPAPGNPGE
+906 NPG
-920 QPAPEA
+920 A
-926 PGEQPNQ
+926 PGE
-933 TPQVTPPNATPPSAP
+933 TPGQAPEMTPPSN
-948 TPPSTTT
+948 TPETQPETKPETT
-955 PGTITSSPWF
+955 PEPAPSIPPTQKSTNNWF
-965 KAIAAVGGI
+965 TAIAAIGGI

-994 INDFLTNLERTIQN
+994 VNEFLTNAERFFQN
-1008 FFGGRR
+1008 LFGGRR

>member
-1 MNNNRRLWMQVT
+1 
-13 VAGLTSLS
+13 
-21 LGFGTLTP
+21 
-29 AHAQDF
+29 
-35 TPPPAAQEPQAST
+35 
-48 EDQDTSRAEGPKLTG
+48 
-63 VLAEG
+63 
-68 QLITA
+68 
-73 QWELAP
+73 
-79 AEFQTSYHQVQL
+79 
-91 LKVQNGKPVTSKPVV
+91 
-106 DQFVAGNATHYQF
+106 
-119 ANVAPGDYVVRVF
+119 
-132 AVRGVEN
+132 
-139 SQFSQSRILTTTDK
+139 
-153 PQAPEAPHKPY
+153 
-164 LQLKKGKT
+164 
-172 ARVEWDRRSTGST
+172 
-185 RIHTYVVK
+185 
-193 LQPND
+193 
-198 GSGPLEQKVTGTSTY
+198 
-213 PDNFAEFPNLKPGV
+213 
-227 QYTAT
+227 
-232 VEAQS
+232 
-237 ATGNSRPSETSEPL
+237 
-251 AVSEDPNPQFTVDTD
+251 
-266 TIDLAKGGEFTV
+266 
-278 SGKGYTGPAAQE
+278 
-290 GVYLVFWAA
+290 
-299 SKWTPGE
+299 
-306 LPRDIE
+306 
-312 KKGVSVHIKPEEIVN
+312 
-327 GAFTKKIQINPGE
+327 
-340 ISLVQGDS
+340 
-348 YQIGT
+348 
-353 LAGGKMLPID
+353 MLPID
-363 RRLDLAKP
+363 RRLDLAQR
-371 VKLTSQSLAEVQA
+371 VNLVSQSLSEVNATAENQ
-384 SAKNDTV
+384 TV
-391 TARWKLAENDKRGSS
+391 KAEWKLAENDKRGSS
-406 IRITLYREN
+406 IRITLYRE
-415 DGQNT
+415 DGDQYK
-420 YVNHLDRGPQVSTA
+420 YVNHLDQGPQVSSA
-434 DFVGRQPGTY
+434 QFVGREPGVY
-444 RVGVKANLNRDEFG
+444 RVGVKANLSTDFFG
-458 TPEWTEEKFSDSVTV
+458 PDQWTEEKFSDSVTV

-480 PPAAKP
+480 PPA
-486 EGPAKPDVPAPA
+486 PAP
-498 KPTPQPSQP
+498 KPADP
-507 APSEPAPAPAPS
+507 APSKPSTSKPAPAPS
-519 QDQKPSKP
+519 KPSKP
-527 AKPAPSTPAKPGKQT
+527 SKPSTPSK
-542 PENKALKTPD
+542 PENPANSTLKTPD

-587 PVDDKGNQESDDFI
+587 PVDDKGNQESDAYI
-601 TPSSIANGYAE
+601 APSEIANGYAE
-612 FTGLKKGKRYRGQIK
+612 FTGLKKGQRYRGQIK

-673 TVNGT
+673 TVNGS

-699 GIFNS
+699 GIFDS

-750 HEYDYGVLL
+750 HEYDSGVLL

-825 AEWVRMDELNNGS
+825 AEWVRMNALNNGS
-838 FVKRINIPANAL
+838 FVKTINIPGNVL

-878 LVVTNGPTAP
+878 LVVTNGPVAP
-888 AMPEAP
+888 AAP
-894 QAPNVPGAADAP
+894 GTPGA
-906 EGPGAHPAPGNPGE
+906 PG
-920 QPAPEA
+920 APEA
-926 PGEQPNQ
+926 PTNPGAPGETPGQ
-933 TPQVTPPNATPPSAP
+933 TPEMTPPSN
-948 TPPSTTT
+948 TPETQPETKPETT
-955 PGTITSSPWF
+955 PEPAPSIPPTQKSTNNWLT
-965 KAIAAVGGI
+965 AIAAIGGI

-994 INDFLTNLERTIQN
+994 VNEFLTNAERFFQN
-1008 FFGGRR
+1008 LFGGRR

>member
-1 MNNNRRLWMQVT
+1 MKNNRRLWMQVT
-13 VAGLTSLS
+13 VAGLTTLS
-21 LGFGTLTP
+21 IGAGALAP

-35 TPPPAAQEPQAST
+35 TAPPTAQAPQAST

-153 PQAPEAPHKPY
+153 PQVPEAPHKPY

-251 AVSEDPNPQFTVDTD
+251 AVSDDPTPEFTIDTD

-327 GAFTKKIQINPGE
+327 GTFTKKIQINPGE
-340 ISLVQGDS
+340 ITLAHGDS
-348 YQIGT
+348 YQVGT
-353 LAGGKMLPID
+353 LAGGNQLPID

-371 VKLTSQSLAEVQA
+371 IKLASQSLAAVEA
-384 SAKNDTV
+384 SVKDQMVHAK
-391 TARWKLAENDKRGSS
+391 WKLAENDKRGSS
-406 IRITLYREN
+406 IRITLYREEN
-415 DGQNT
+415 DQNT
-420 YVNHLDRGPQVSTA
+420 YVNHLERGPQASSAEFPNV
-434 DFVGRQPGTY
+434 QPGTY

-486 EGPAKPDVPAPA
+486 VVPAP
-498 KPTPQPSQP
+498 KPADP
-507 APSEPAPAPAPS
+507 A
-519 QDQKPSKP
+519 PSKP
-527 AKPAPSTPAKPGKQT
+527 AKPSKPSKPSKPEKPANST
-542 PENKALKTPD
+542 LKTPD

-574 GYEDITK
+574 GYEDIKK

-587 PVDDKGNQESDDFI
+587 PVDDKGNQESDAYI
-601 TPSSIANGYAE
+601 APSEMANGYAE
-612 FTGLKKGKRYRGQIK
+612 FTGLKKGQRYRGQIK
-627 VITEKGET
+627 FITENGET

-717 VTNGKF
+717 VANGKF

-825 AEWVRMDELNNGS
+825 AEWVQMRELNNGS
-838 FVKRINIPANAL
+838 FVKTINIPGNVL

-878 LVVTNGPTAP
+878 LVVTNGPVAP
-888 AMPEAP
+888 AAP
-894 QAPNVPGAADAP
+894 GTPGA
-906 EGPGAHPAPGNPGE
+906 PG
-920 QPAPEA
+920 APEA
-926 PGEQPNQ
+926 PTNPGAPDE
-933 TPQVTPPNATPPSAP
+933 TPGQAPEMTPPSNTPKTQPETKPETTPEP
-948 TPPSTTT
+948 TPSIPPTQKSTNT
-955 PGTITSSPWF
+955 WF
-965 KAIAAVGGI
+965 TAIAAIGGI

-994 INDFLTNLERTIQN
+994 VNEFLTNAERFFQN
-1008 FFGGRR
+1008 LFGGRR

>member
-1 MNNNRRLWMQVT
+1 MNSNRRLWMQVT

-21 LGFGTLTP
+21 LGLGTLTP

-35 TPPPAAQEPQAST
+35 SAPPAESG
-48 EDQDTSRAEGPKLTG
+48 DQDAAPSNGPKLTG
-63 VLAEG
+63 VLAEAR
-68 QLITA
+68 LITA
-73 QWELAP
+73 EWTLAP
-79 AEFQTSYHQVQL
+79 AEFGATYYQIQL
-91 LKVQNGKPVTSKPVV
+91 LEVKNGAPTDKIVKDEFGP
-106 DQFVAGNATHYQF
+106 ANATRHQF
-119 ANVAPGDYVVRVF
+119 TNVPPGDYVVRV
-132 AVRGVEN
+132 AAGRGVEN
-139 SQFSQSRILTTTDK
+139 SQFSQSEILTISDRPEA
-153 PQAPEAPHKPY
+153 PQAPHKPY
-164 LQLKKGKT
+164 LQLKNDKT
-172 ARVEWDRRSTGST
+172 IRVEWDRRSSGST
-185 RIHTYVVK
+185 RIHTYLVK
-193 LQPND
+193 LQPSDN
-198 GSGPLEQKVTGTSTY
+198 SEPRVEKVTDTNTF
-213 PDNFAEFPNLKPGV
+213 PDNFVEFSGLKENV
-227 QYTAT
+227 SYTAT
-232 VEAQS
+232 VEAES
-237 ATGNSRPSETSEPL
+237 STGKSRASETSDSIKVT
-251 AVSEDPNPQFTVDTD
+251 ADPAPQFELDTD
-266 TIDLAKGGEFTV
+266 TIDLVKGGEFTV
-278 SGKGYTGPAAQE
+278 KGTGYTGAAAEE
-290 GVYLVFWAA
+290 GVYVVFWAK
-299 SKWTPGE
+299 SKWTPGQ
-306 LPRDIE
+306 LPNTN
-312 KKGVSVHIKPEEIVN
+312 KKQGVSVLVEPNEIKD
-327 GAFTKKIQINPGE
+327 GTFTKKIQIKPGE
-340 ISLVQGDS
+340 IALAQGDS

-353 LAGGKMLPID
+353 IAGGKKLPID
-363 RRLDLAKP
+363 RRLDVAKP
-371 VKLTSQSLAEVQA
+371 VNLVSQSLAEVR
-384 SAKNDTV
+384 SSVNGDTV
-391 TARWKLAENDKRGSS
+391 TANWSLAESDKRASS
-406 IRITLYREN
+406 IRITLYEEKN
-415 DGQNT
+415 GQNT
-420 YVNHLDRGPQVSTA
+420 SVKYLDRGPRVTDSA
-434 DFVGRQPGTY
+434 FPNVQPGVY
-444 RVGVKANLNRDEFG
+444 RVGVKANLNPDEYG
-458 TPEWTEEKFSDSVTV
+458 TAQWTEEKFSEIVTV

-486 EGPAKPDVPAPA
+486 EGPAKPEVPAPA
-498 KPTPQPSQP
+498 KP
-507 APSEPAPAPAPS
+507 APAPS
-519 QDQKPSKP
+519 ATEKPSKPATPSKP
-527 AKPAPSTPAKPGKQT
+527 AKPAKPGQKT
-542 PENKALKTPD
+542 PENNALKTPD
-552 APRISPASAKD
+552 APRISPASARD
-563 YSKAGLFYSLA
+563 YSKASLFYSLA

-601 TPSSIANGYAE
+601 TPSELANGYAE
-612 FTGLKKGKRYRGQIK
+612 FTGLKKGQRYRGQIK

-635 EWSAYSGIF
+635 AWSGYSGIF

-654 PDLTLFPETPLDSR
+654 PDLSLFPATPLDSR

-673 TVNGT
+673 VVNGT

-684 EMNLYVLEDADIPEN
+684 EMNLYVLESTDVPDDGRFTA
-699 GIFNS
+699 

-717 VTNGKF
+717 VTNGTF

-742 VSVDKHGN
+742 ASVDKHGN
-750 HEYDYGVLL
+750 HEYDYAVLL

-815 KSAPVGRPVA
+815 KSAPVGRPIA
-825 AEWVRMDELNNGS
+825 AEWVRMNELNNGS
-838 FVKRINIPANAL
+838 FVKRINIPGNAL

-906 EGPGAHPAPGNPGE
+906 EGPSAHPAPGNPGE

-933 TPQVTPPNATPPSAP
+933 TPQVTPPTATPPNAP
-948 TPPSTTT
+948 TPPTTAT
-955 PGTITSSPWF
+955 PDTITSSPWF

-1008 FFGGRR
+1008 FFGGRH

>member
-1 MNNNRRLWMQVT
+1 MNNSRRLWMQVT

-35 TPPPAAQEPQAST
+35 SAPPTTSDGQDAVPSNGPQ
-48 EDQDTSRAEGPKLTG
+48 LTG
-63 VLAEG
+63 VLAEAR
-68 QLITA
+68 LITA
-73 QWELAP
+73 EWTLAP
-79 AEFQTSYHQVQL
+79 AEFGATYYQIQL
-91 LKVQNGKPVTSKPVV
+91 VEVKNGAPTDKLVKDEFGP
-106 DQFVAGNATHYQF
+106 ANATRHQF
-119 ANVAPGDYVVRVF
+119 TNVPPGDYVVRV
-132 AVRGVEN
+132 AAGRGVEN
-139 SQFSQSRILTTTDK
+139 SQFSQSQIITVSDRPEV
-153 PQAPEAPHKPY
+153 PQAPHKPY
-164 LQLKKGKT
+164 LQLKNNKT
-172 ARVEWDRRSTGST
+172 VRVEWDRRSSGST
-185 RIHTYVVK
+185 RIHTYLVK
-193 LQPND
+193 LQPSDN
-198 GSGPLEQKVTGTSTY
+198 SEPRVEKVTDTNTF
-213 PDNFAEFPNLKPGV
+213 PDNFVEFSGLKENV
-227 QYTAT
+227 SYTAT
-232 VEAQS
+232 VEAES
-237 ATGNSRPSETSEPL
+237 STGKSRASETSD
-251 AVSEDPNPQFTVDTD
+251 AITVTADPAPKFELDTD
-266 TIDLAKGGEFTV
+266 TIDLVKGGEFTV
-278 SGKGYTGPAAQE
+278 RGTGYTGAAAEE
-290 GVYLVFWAA
+290 GVYLVFWAK
-299 SKWTPGE
+299 SKWTPGQ
-306 LPRDIE
+306 LPNTS
-312 KKGVSVHIKPEEIVN
+312 KKQGVSVLVEPNEIKN
-327 GAFTKKIQINPGE
+327 GTFTKKIQIKPGE
-340 ISLVQGDS
+340 IALAHGDS
-348 YQIGT
+348 YQVGT
-353 LAGGKMLPID
+353 LAGGKKLPID
-363 RRLDLAKP
+363 RRLDVAKSINL
-371 VKLTSQSLAEVQA
+371 VSQSLAEVKA
-384 SAKNDTV
+384 SVHGDTV
-391 TARWKLAENDKRGSS
+391 TTNWSLAESDKRASN
-406 IRITLYREN
+406 IRITLYREEN
-415 DGQNT
+415 DQNT
-420 YVNHLDRGPQVSTA
+420 YVNHLERGPQASSAEFPNV
-434 DFVGRQPGTY
+434 QPGTY

-458 TPEWTEEKFSDSVTV
+458 TPEWTEEKFSGTVTV

-486 EGPAKPDVPAPA
+486 EDQAKPEVPAPA
-498 KPTPQPSQP
+498 QPSVP
-507 APSEPAPAPAPS
+507 APSKPAPAPAPS

-527 AKPAPSTPAKPGKQT
+527 AKPSTPAKPGKQT

-563 YSKAGLFYSLA
+563 YSKASLFYSLA
-574 GYEDITK
+574 GYEDIK
-581 VEARLV
+581 RVEARLV
-587 PVDDKGNQESDDFI
+587 PVDDKGNQESDAYI
-601 TPSSIANGYAE
+601 APSEMANGYAE
-612 FTGLKKGKRYRGQIK
+612 FTGLKKGQRYRGQIR

-825 AEWVRMDELNNGS
+825 AEWVQMRELNNGS
-838 FVKRINIPANAL
+838 FVKRINIPGNAL

-906 EGPGAHPAPGNPGE
+906 ESPGAHPAPGNPGE

-955 PGTITSSPWF
+955 PDTITSSPWF
-965 KAIAAVGGI
+965 KAFAAVGGI

>member
-1 MNNNRRLWMQVT
+1 MNNSRRLWMQVT

-35 TPPPAAQEPQAST
+35 SAPPTTSDGQDAVPSNGPQ
-48 EDQDTSRAEGPKLTG
+48 LTG
-63 VLAEG
+63 VLAEAR
-68 QLITA
+68 LITA
-73 QWELAP
+73 EWTLAP
-79 AEFQTSYHQVQL
+79 AEFGATYYQIQL
-91 LKVQNGKPVTSKPVV
+91 VEVKNGAPTDKLVKDEFGP
-106 DQFVAGNATHYQF
+106 ANATRHQF
-119 ANVAPGDYVVRVF
+119 TNVPPGDYVVRV
-132 AVRGVEN
+132 AAGRGVEN
-139 SQFSQSRILTTTDK
+139 SQFSQSQIITVSDRPEV
-153 PQAPEAPHKPY
+153 PQAPHKPY
-164 LQLKKGKT
+164 LQLKNNKT
-172 ARVEWDRRSTGST
+172 VRVEWDRRSSGST
-185 RIHTYVVK
+185 RIHTYLVK
-193 LQPND
+193 LQPSDN
-198 GSGPLEQKVTGTSTY
+198 SEPRVEKVTDTNTF
-213 PDNFAEFPNLKPGV
+213 PDNFVEFSGLKENV
-227 QYTAT
+227 SYTAT
-232 VEAQS
+232 VEAES
-237 ATGNSRPSETSEPL
+237 STGKSRASETSD
-251 AVSEDPNPQFTVDTD
+251 AITVTADPAPKFELDTD
-266 TIDLAKGGEFTV
+266 TIDLVKGGEFTV
-278 SGKGYTGPAAQE
+278 RGTGYTGAAAEE
-290 GVYLVFWAA
+290 GVYLVFWAK
-299 SKWTPGE
+299 SKWTPGQ
-306 LPRDIE
+306 LPNTS
-312 KKGVSVHIKPEEIVN
+312 KKQGVSVLVEPNEIKN
-327 GAFTKKIQINPGE
+327 GTFTKKIQIKPGE
-340 ISLVQGDS
+340 IALAHGDS
-348 YQIGT
+348 YQVGT
-353 LAGGKMLPID
+353 LAGGKKLPID
-363 RRLDLAKP
+363 RRLDVAKSINL
-371 VKLTSQSLAEVQA
+371 VSQSLAEVKA
-384 SAKNDTV
+384 SVHGDTV
-391 TARWKLAENDKRGSS
+391 TTNWSLAESDKRASN
-406 IRITLYREN
+406 IRITLYREEN
-415 DGQNT
+415 DQNT
-420 YVNHLDRGPQVSTA
+420 YVNHLERGPQASSAEFPNV
-434 DFVGRQPGTY
+434 QPGTY

-458 TPEWTEEKFSDSVTV
+458 TPEWTEEKFSGTVTV

-486 EGPAKPDVPAPA
+486 EDQAKPEVPAPA
-498 KPTPQPSQP
+498 QPSVP
-507 APSEPAPAPAPS
+507 APSKPAPAPAPS

-527 AKPAPSTPAKPGKQT
+527 AKPSTPAKPGKQT

-563 YSKAGLFYSLA
+563 YSKASLFYSLA
-574 GYEDITK
+574 GYEDIK
-581 VEARLV
+581 RVEARLV
-587 PVDDKGNQESDDFI
+587 PVDDKGNQESDAYI
-601 TPSSIANGYAE
+601 APSEMANGYAE
-612 FTGLKKGKRYRGQIK
+612 FTGLKKGQRYRGQIR

-825 AEWVRMDELNNGS
+825 AEWVQMRELNNGS
-838 FVKRINIPANAL
+838 FVKRINIPGNAL

-906 EGPGAHPAPGNPGE
+906 EGPGAHPAPGNPSE